1 MKERNEKRPACK
13 KGIVPIV
20 VLLTIGFVV
29 NIACGIFYSAITPF
43 MTANLN
49 PLLTGQKQVTTGQNL
64 TVEQA
69 AEQSRAMAQELV
81 QEGAVLLKD
90 QDNALP
96 LAEGTAVN
104 LFGYGS
110 VDPIYGGSGS
120 GASDTSSNIDLVT
133 GLTNAGFTVNQELVD
148 FYKKSGVSRAAQKG
162 FEGSNF
168 TPAEVPA
175 AQYTDELLQNA
186 KAFSDVAIVTFS
198 RVGGEGGD
206 LPQDMYAAGY
216 SKTDDG
222 RHYLELTQDEE
233 DLLALIKAQGFG
245 KVIVLVNSSNAMELG
260 FLEDDAIDA
269 ALWIGSLGS
278 TGFNAVGEI
287 LSGKVNPS
295 GRLSD
300 TYAYDLT
307 SSPAYW
313 NAGDFT
319 YSNLNHHYVEYA
331 EGIYVGYRFYET
343 RYVDNTTGLCDEAAY
358 AKAVQYPFGYGLSYT
373 TFEQSIADY
382 KTTDSAIE
390 MTVEVK
396 NTGAVAGKD
405 VVQVYYT
412 APYTIGGIEK
422 SHVVLAGFAKTDLL
436 QPGAS
441 EKVTITFAPEN
452 MASYDETGAKAYV
465 LEAGTYQIKLM
476 NNAHDVI
483 DQREYEVPAT
493 ITYSGDNARST
504 DLVAATNE
512 FEDVA
517 QGQIQQY
524 VSRAD
529 WEGTLPT
536 ARTDGKTASAET
548 VAAKENTLV
557 YENNDSDQ
565 PITMADHGLTLED
578 MTGLDY
584 DDPKW
589 NDLLEQLSVDDMTTM
604 IANGG
609 WSTPE
614 ITSVGKPATND
625 LDGPAGI
632 NSLVSSLKGVSF
644 PSEVIVGSSWNTDLA
659 QRFGTAFGA
668 EAAANHV
675 VGLYAPGMNI
685 HRTPFS
691 GRNFEYYSE
700 DGLLSGKMGAA
711 MVQGVDSQGVYTY
724 IKHFALNDQESNR
737 LSISVWAN
745 EQSIREIYLKPFE
758 LSVKEGGTTA
768 VMSSYSRLGNTWAGA
783 SKALLTDVLRNEWGF
798 HGMVVTDSAMG
809 NTNWMDVNLAIRAG
823 GDMMLCL
830 MGVNLDS
837 SSNTAQQAMRRACHN
852 ILYTQAN
859 SIAIAAAVD
868 NTPYWLIL
876 LAIVDSILL
885 IAIVLLILKRIPAG
899 KKLGKGA
906 KAGICVGIAAVVAL
920 VFFRSGSAPAAAA
933 SSESAA
939 ASETAESTAAPAE
952 EEVKDGVFMEL
963 SQTDAGGWLGCH
975 VYLMQDGSYSVT
987 YDYNAENAGVESEK
1001 GTYEIGADGTLTL
1014 TAEDGTVHT
1023 AATAA
1028 NADGTISYTL
1038 EITEGNT
1045 SVVCNPTGTLDPNA
1059 ASAAPAEP
1067 VVEGLFMELSQTD
1080 AGGWLGCH
1088 VYLMQ
1093 DGSYSVT
1100 YDYTADNT
1108 GIEGEKGTYA
1118 IGADGTLTLTA
1129 ADGTEHTA
1137 AAAANADGTISY
1149 TLEITE
1155 PNTSVV
1161 CNPTGTL
1168 DPNAASAAP
1177 AEPAM
1182 EGLLVELSQK
1192 DADGWLGC
1200 HIYLMEDGT
1209 FSVAYDYTADN
1220 IGIEAAK
1227 GTYADNGD
1235 GTLTLTSDSGEEITV
1250 TVTDNGDGTK
1260 TYSAEVTE
1268 ANTSIVCNPTGKH

>member
-1 MKERNEKRPACK
+1 
-13 KGIVPIV
+13 
-20 VLLTIGFVV
+20 
-29 NIACGIFYSAITPF
+29 
-43 MTANLN
+43 
-49 PLLTGQKQVTTGQNL
+49 
-64 TVEQA
+64 
-69 AEQSRAMAQELV
+69 
-81 QEGAVLLKD
+81 
-90 QDNALP
+90 
-96 LAEGTAVN
+96 
-104 LFGYGS
+104 
-110 VDPIYGGSGS
+110 
-120 GASDTSSNIDLVT
+120 
-133 GLTNAGFTVNQELVD
+133 
-148 FYKKSGVSRAAQKG
+148 
-162 FEGSNF
+162 
-168 TPAEVPA
+168 
-175 AQYTDELLQNA
+175 
-186 KAFSDVAIVTFS
+186 
-198 RVGGEGGD
+198 
-206 LPQDMYAAGY
+206 MYAAGY

-222 RHYLELTQDEE
+222 KHYLELTKDEE

-260 FLEDDAIDA
+260 FLEDDSIDA

-307 SSPAYW
+307 TAPAYW

-319 YSNLNHHYVEYA
+319 YSNLKHHYVEYA

-343 RYVDNTTGLCDEAAY
+343 RYVDNTTGVCDEAAY

-422 SHVVLAGFAKTDLL
+422 SHVVLAGFAKTGLL

-441 EKVTITFAPEN
+441 EKVTVTFAPED

-465 LEAGTYQIKLM
+465 LETGTYQIKLM

-493 ITYSGDNARST
+493 ITYSGENARST

-517 QGQIQQY
+517 QGQIKQY

-536 ARTDGKTASAET
+536 TRTDGKTASAET
-548 VAAKENTLV
+548 VAAKENTPV

-565 PITMADHGLTLED
+565 PITIADHGLTLED

-589 NDLLEQLSVDDMTTM
+589 NDLLEQLSVDDMTNM
-604 IANGG
+604 ISNGG

-614 ITSVGKPATND
+614 VASVGKPATND

-809 NTNWMDVNLAIRAG
+809 NTSWMDINLALRAG

-830 MGVNLDS
+830 MGVKLDS

-920 VFFRSGSAPAAAA
+920 VFWAMFFRSSVSVATA

-939 ASETAESTAAPAE
+939 ASETAESTAASE
-952 EEVKDGVFMEL
+952 EA
-963 SQTDAGGWLGCH
+963 TD
-975 VYLMQDGSYSVT
+975 
-987 YDYNAENAGVESEK
+987 
-1001 GTYEIGADGTLTL
+1001 
-1014 TAEDGTVHT
+1014 
-1023 AATAA
+1023 
-1028 NADGTISYTL
+1028 
-1038 EITEGNT
+1038 
-1045 SVVCNPTGTLDPNA
+1045 
-1059 ASAAPAEP
+1059 
-1067 VVEGLFMELSQTD
+1067 GLFMELSQTD

-1093 DGSYSVT
+1093 DGSYTVT
-1100 YDYTADNT
+1100 YDYNAENA
-1108 GIEGEKGTYA
+1108 GVEGEKGTYE

-1129 ADGTEHTA
+1129 EDGTVHTA

-1149 TLEITE
+1149 TLEFTE
-1155 PNTSVV
+1155 ANTSVV

-1168 DPNAASAAP
+1168 DPSAASAA
-1177 AEPAM
+1177 PAM

-1192 DADGWLGC
+1192 DAGGWLGC

-1220 IGIEAAK
+1220 AGIEAAK
-1227 GTYADNGD
+1227 GTYVDNGD
-1235 GTLTLTSDSGEEITV
+1235 GTLTLTADSGEEITV
-1250 TVTDNGDGTK
+1250 SVTDNGDGTK
-1260 TYSAEVTE
+1260 IYAAEVTE
-1268 ANTSIVCNPTGKH
+1268 ANTSIVCNPTGKR

>member
-1 MKERNEKRPACK
+1 MKERNEKRPPRK
-13 KGIVPIV
+13 KGIVPIA
-20 VLLTIGFVV
+20 VLLTIGLVV

-49 PLLTGQKQVTTGQNL
+49 PLLTGQKQVTTGQSL

-90 QDNALP
+90 QNSALP

-175 AQYTDELLQNA
+175 AQYTDTLLQNA

-260 FLEDDAIDA
+260 FLEDDSIDA

-307 SSPAYW
+307 TAPAYW

-319 YSNLNHHYVEYA
+319 YANLKHHYVEYA

-343 RYVDNTTGLCDEAAY
+343 RYVDNTTGMCDEAAY

-373 TFEQSIADY
+373 TFEQSITDY

-422 SHVVLAGFAKTDLL
+422 SHVVLAGFAKTGLL

-441 EKVTITFAPEN
+441 EKVTVTFAPED
-452 MASYDETGAKAYV
+452 MASYDETGARAYV

-493 ITYSGDNARST
+493 ITYNGDNARST

-517 QGQIQQY
+517 QGQIKQY

-536 ARTDGKTASAET
+536 TRTDGKTASAET
-548 VAAKENTLV
+548 VAAKENTPV

-565 PITMADHGLTLED
+565 PITIADHGLTLED

-589 NDLLEQLSVDDMTTM
+589 DDLLEQLSVDDMTNM
-604 IANGG
+604 ISNGG

-614 ITSVGKPATND
+614 VASVGKPATND

-711 MVQGVDSQGVYTY
+711 MVQGVGSQGVYTY

-809 NTNWMDVNLAIRAG
+809 NTSWMDINLALRAG

-830 MGVNLDS
+830 MGVKLDS

-885 IAIVLLILKRIPAG
+885 IAIVLLLLKRIPAG

-920 VFFRSGSAPAAAA
+920 VFWAMFFRSSSVSAAA

-939 ASETAESTAAPAE
+939 ASETAESTAASE
-952 EEVKDGVFMEL
+952 EAKDGVFMEL

-987 YDYNAENAGVESEK
+987 YDYNAENAGVEGEK

-1023 AATAA
+1023 AAAAA

-1038 EITEGNT
+1038 EFTEANT
-1045 SVVCNPTGTLDPNA
+1045 SVVCNPTGTFDPSA
-1059 ASAAPAEP
+1059 ASAAPAMD
-1067 VVEGLFMELSQTD
+1067 GLFMELSQKD

-1088 VYLMQ
+1088 VYLME

-1108 GIEGEKGTYA
+1108 GIEGEKGTYE

-1129 ADGTEHTA
+1129 EDGTVHTA

-1149 TLEITE
+1149 TLEFTE
-1155 PNTSVV
+1155 ANTSVV

-1168 DPNAASAAP
+1168 DPSAASAA
-1177 AEPAM
+1177 PAM

-1192 DADGWLGC
+1192 DAGGWLGC

-1220 IGIEAAK
+1220 AGIEAAK

-1235 GTLTLTSDSGEEITV
+1235 GTLTLSADSGEEITV
-1250 TVTDNGDGTK
+1250 TVTDNGNGTK
-1260 TYSAEVTE
+1260 TYAAEVTE
-1268 ANTSIVCNPTGKH
+1268 PNTSVVCNPTGKR

>member
-1 MKERNEKRPACK
+1 MKERNEKRPPRK
-13 KGIVPIV
+13 KGIVPIA
-20 VLLTIGFVV
+20 VLLTIGLVV

-43 MTANLN
+43 MTANFN
-49 PLLTGQKQVTTGQNL
+49 PLLTGQKQVTTGQSL

-90 QDNALP
+90 QNNALP

-175 AQYTDELLQNA
+175 AQYTDTLLQNA
-186 KAFSDVAIVTFS
+186 KDFSDVAIVTIS

-233 DLLALIKAQGFG
+233 DLLALIKAQGFS

-260 FLEDDAIDA
+260 FLEDDSIDA

-287 LSGKVNPS
+287 LSGRVNPS

-307 SSPAYW
+307 TAPAYW

-319 YSNLNHHYVEYA
+319 YSNLKHHYVEYA

-343 RYVDNTTGLCDEAAY
+343 RYVDNTTGVCDEAAY

-412 APYTIGGIEK
+412 APYTVGGIEK
-422 SHVVLAGFAKTDLL
+422 SHVVLAGFAKTSLL

-441 EKVTITFAPEN
+441 EKVTVTFAPED

-476 NNAHDVI
+476 NNAHEVI

-517 QGQIQQY
+517 QGQIKQY

-548 VAAKENTLV
+548 VAAKENTPV

-565 PITMADHGLTLED
+565 PITIADHGLTLED

-589 NDLLEQLSVDDMTTM
+589 NDLLEQLSVDDMTNM
-604 IANGG
+604 ISNGG

-614 ITSVGKPATND
+614 VASVGKPATND

-809 NTNWMDVNLAIRAG
+809 NTSWMDINLALRAG

-830 MGVNLDS
+830 MGVKLDS

-920 VFFRSGSAPAAAA
+920 VFWAMFFRSSTTTAAT

-939 ASETAESTAAPAE
+939 VSETAESTAASE
-952 EEVKDGVFMEL
+952 EATDGLFMEL

-987 YDYNAENAGVESEK
+987 YDYNAENAGVEGEK

-1023 AATAA
+1023 AAAAA
-1028 NADGTISYTL
+1028 NPDGTISYTL
-1038 EITEGNT
+1038 EFTEANT
-1045 SVVCNPTGTLDPNA
+1045 SVVCNPTGTFDPSA
-1059 ASAAPAEP
+1059 ASAAPAMD
-1067 VVEGLFMELSQTD
+1067 GLFMELSQKD

-1088 VYLMQ
+1088 VYLME

-1108 GIEGEKGTYA
+1108 GIEGEKGTYE

-1129 ADGTEHTA
+1129 ADGTVHTA

-1149 TLEITE
+1149 TLEFTE
-1155 PNTSVV
+1155 ANTSVV

-1168 DPNAASAAP
+1168 DPSAASAA
-1177 AEPAM
+1177 PAM

-1192 DADGWLGC
+1192 DAGGWLGC

-1220 IGIEAAK
+1220 AGIEAAK

-1235 GTLTLTSDSGEEITV
+1235 GTLTLTADSGDEITV

-1260 TYSAEVTE
+1260 TYSAEMTE
-1268 ANTSIVCNPTGKH
+1268 ANTSIVCNPTGKR

>member
-1 MKERNEKRPACK
+1 MKERNEKCPPRK
-13 KGIVPIV
+13 KGIVPIA
-20 VLLTIGFVV
+20 VLLTIGLVV

-43 MTANLN
+43 MTANFN
-49 PLLTGQKQVTTGQNL
+49 PLLTGQKQVTTGQSL

-90 QDNALP
+90 QNNALP

-175 AQYTDELLQNA
+175 AQYTDTLLQNA
-186 KAFSDVAIVTFS
+186 KAFSDVAIVTIS

-307 SSPAYW
+307 TAPAYW

-343 RYVDNTTGLCDEAAY
+343 RYVDNTTGVCDEAAY

-422 SHVVLAGFAKTDLL
+422 SHVVLAGFAKTSLL

-441 EKVTITFAPEN
+441 EKVTVTFAPED
-452 MASYDETGAKAYV
+452 MASYDEIGAKAYV

-476 NNAHDVI
+476 RNAHEVI

-517 QGQIQQY
+517 QGQIKQY

-536 ARTDGKTASAET
+536 TRTDGKTASAET
-548 VAAKENTLV
+548 VAAKENTPV

-565 PITMADHGLTLED
+565 PITIADHGLTLED

-589 NDLLEQLSVDDMTTM
+589 NDLLEQLSVDDMTNM
-604 IANGG
+604 ISNGG

-614 ITSVGKPATND
+614 VASVGKPATND

-711 MVQGVDSQGVYTY
+711 MVQGVGSQGVYTY

-809 NTNWMDVNLAIRAG
+809 NTSWMDINLALRAG

-830 MGVNLDS
+830 MGVKLDS

-885 IAIVLLILKRIPAG
+885 IAIVLLLLKRIPAG

-906 KAGICVGIAAVVAL
+906 KVGICVGIAAVVAL
-920 VFFRSGSAPAAAA
+920 VFWVMFFRSDSAPAAAA

-939 ASETAESTAAPAE
+939 ASETAESTAASE
-952 EEVKDGVFMEL
+952 EATDGLFMEL

-987 YDYNAENAGVESEK
+987 YDYNAENAGVEGEK

-1023 AATAA
+1023 AAAAA

-1038 EITEGNT
+1038 EFTEANT
-1045 SVVCNPTGTLDPNA
+1045 SVVCNPTGTFDPSA
-1059 ASAAPAEP
+1059 ASAAPAM
-1067 VVEGLFMELSQTD
+1067 EGLFMELSQKD

-1088 VYLMQ
+1088 VYLME
-1093 DGSYSVT
+1093 DGSYTVT

-1108 GIEGEKGTYA
+1108 GIEGEKGTYE

-1129 ADGTEHTA
+1129 EDGTVHTA

-1149 TLEITE
+1149 TLEFTE
-1155 PNTSVV
+1155 ANTSVV

-1168 DPNAASAAP
+1168 DPSAASAA
-1177 AEPAM
+1177 PAM

-1192 DADGWLGC
+1192 DAGGWLGC

-1220 IGIEAAK
+1220 AGIEAAK

-1235 GTLTLTSDSGEEITV
+1235 GTLTLTADSGEEITV
-1250 TVTDNGDGTK
+1250 TVTDNGNGTK

-1268 ANTSIVCNPTGKH
+1268 VNTSIVCNPTGKR

>member
-1 MKERNEKRPACK
+1 MKERNKERRTRK
-13 KGIVPIV
+13 KGIVPIA
-20 VLLTIGFVV
+20 VLLTIGLVV
-29 NIACGIFYSAITPF
+29 NIACGMFYSAITPF

-49 PLLTGQKQVTTGQNL
+49 PLLTGQKQVTTGQSL

-90 QDNALP
+90 QNNALP

-133 GLTNAGFTVNQELVD
+133 GLTNAGFSVNQELVD

-175 AQYTDELLQNA
+175 EKYTDTLLQNA
-186 KAFSDVAIVTFS
+186 KAFSDVAIVTIS

-222 RHYLELTQDEE
+222 KHYLELTQDEE
-233 DLLALIKAQGFG
+233 DLLALVKAQGFD
-245 KVIVLVNSSNAMELG
+245 KVIVLINSSNAMELG

-307 SSPAYW
+307 SAPAYW

-319 YSNLNHHYVEYA
+319 YANLKHHYVEYA

-343 RYVDNTTGLCDEAAY
+343 RYVDNTTGVCDEAAY

-422 SHVVLAGFAKTDLL
+422 SHVVLAGFAKTGLL

-441 EKVTITFAPEN
+441 EKVTITFAPED

-517 QGQIQQY
+517 QGQIKQY

-536 ARTDGKTASAET
+536 TRTDGKTASAET
-548 VAAKENTLV
+548 VAAKENTPV

-565 PITMADHGLTLED
+565 PITIADHGLTLED

-589 NDLLEQLSVDDMTTM
+589 NDLLEQLSVDDMTNM
-604 IANGG
+604 ISNGG

-614 ITSVGKPATND
+614 VASVGKPATND

-632 NSLVSSLKGVSF
+632 NSLVSNLKGVSF

-809 NTNWMDVNLAIRAG
+809 NTGWMDVNLAIRAG

-830 MGVNLDS
+830 MGVKLDS

-885 IAIVLLILKRIPAG
+885 IAIVLLILKHIPAG

-906 KAGICVGIAAVVAL
+906 KAGICVGIVAVVAL
-920 VFFRSGSAPAAAA
+920 VFWAMFFRSSSSAPTAAA

-939 ASETAESTAAPAE
+939 ASETAESTAASE
-952 EEVKDGVFMEL
+952 EAKDGVFMEL
-963 SQTDAGGWLGCH
+963 SQKDAGGWLGCH
-975 VYLMQDGSYSVT
+975 VYLMEDGTYSVTYDYNAENTGVEGEKGTYQIGADGTLILTAEDGTVHTATAAANADGTITSTVEITESNTSVVCNPTGTFDPSAASAAPAMEGLLVELSQKDAGGWLGCHGYLMEDGSYTVT
-987 YDYNAENAGVESEK
+987 YDYNAENAGVEGEK
-1001 GTYEIGADGTLTL
+1001 GTYE
-1014 TAEDGTVHT
+1014 
-1023 AATAA
+1023 
-1028 NADGTISYTL
+1028 
-1038 EITEGNT
+1038 
-1045 SVVCNPTGTLDPNA
+1045 
-1059 ASAAPAEP
+1059 
-1067 VVEGLFMELSQTD
+1067 
-1080 AGGWLGCH
+1080 
-1088 VYLMQ
+1088 
-1093 DGSYSVT
+1093 
-1100 YDYTADNT
+1100 
-1108 GIEGEKGTYA
+1108 

-1137 AAAANADGTISY
+1137 TAAANPDGTITY
-1149 TLEITE
+1149 TVELTE
-1155 PNTSVV
+1155 ANTSVV
-1161 CNPTGTL
+1161 CNPTGTF
-1168 DPNAASAAP
+1168 DPSAAS

-1192 DADGWLGC
+1192 DAGGWLGC
-1200 HIYLMEDGT
+1200 HIYLMEDGS
-1209 FSVAYDYTADN
+1209 FSVTYDYTADN
-1220 IGIEAAK
+1220 TGIEAAK

-1235 GTLTLTSDSGEEITV
+1235 GTLTLTADSGDAITV

-1260 TYSAEVTE
+1260 TYAAEVTE

>member
-1 MKERNEKRPACK
+1 MKERNEKRPARK
-13 KGIVPIV
+13 KGLVPIA
-20 VLLTIGFVV
+20 VLLTIGLVI

-43 MTANLN
+43 MTANFN
-49 PLLTGQKQVTTGQNL
+49 PLLTGQKQVTTGQSL

-69 AEQSRAMAQELV
+69 AEQSHVMAQELV

-90 QDNALP
+90 QNNALP
-96 LAEGTAVN
+96 LADGTAVN

-175 AQYTDELLQNA
+175 AQYTDTLLQNA
-186 KAFSDVAIVTFS
+186 KAFSDVAIVTIS

-245 KVIVLVNSSNAMELG
+245 KVIVLINSSNAMELG
-260 FLEDDAIDA
+260 FLEDDSIDA

-307 SSPAYW
+307 TAPAYW

-319 YSNLNHHYVEYA
+319 YSNLKHNYVEYA

-343 RYVDNTTGLCDEAAY
+343 RYVDNTTGVCDEAAY

-396 NTGAVAGKD
+396 NTGTVAGKD

-422 SHVVLAGFAKTDLL
+422 SHVVLAGFAKTGLL
-436 QPGAS
+436 EPGAS
-441 EKVTITFAPEN
+441 EKVTVTFAPED

-476 NNAHDVI
+476 HNAHDVI

-517 QGQIQQY
+517 QGQIKQY
-524 VSRAD
+524 VSRTD

-536 ARTDGKTASAET
+536 TRTDGKTASAET
-548 VAAKENTLV
+548 VAAKENTPV
-557 YENNDSDQ
+557 YENNDGDQ
-565 PITMADHGLTLED
+565 PITIADHGLTLED

-589 NDLLEQLSVDDMTTM
+589 NDLLEQLSVDDMTNM
-604 IANGG
+604 ISNGG

-614 ITSVGKPATND
+614 VASVGKPATND

-711 MVQGVDSQGVYTY
+711 MVQGVGSQGVYTY

-809 NTNWMDVNLAIRAG
+809 NTSWMDINLALRAG

-830 MGVNLDS
+830 MGVKLDS

-899 KKLGKGA
+899 KKLGKVA

-920 VFFRSGSAPAAAA
+920 VFWAMFFRSSSAPAAAA

-939 ASETAESTAAPAE
+939 ASETAESTAASE
-952 EEVKDGVFMEL
+952 EEAKDGLFMEL

-987 YDYNAENAGVESEK
+987 YDYNAENAGVEGEK

-1014 TAEDGTVHT
+1014 TAADGTVHT
-1023 AATAA
+1023 AAAAA

-1038 EITEGNT
+1038 EFTEANT

-1059 ASAAPAEP
+1059 ASAAPAM
-1067 VVEGLFMELSQTD
+1067 EGLLVELSQKD

-1088 VYLMQ
+1088 VYLME
-1093 DGSYSVT
+1093 DGSYTVT

-1108 GIEGEKGTYA
+1108 GIEGEKGTYE

-1129 ADGTEHTA
+1129 ADGTVHTA

-1155 PNTSVV
+1155 SNTSVV

-1177 AEPAM
+1177 AM
-1182 EGLLVELSQK
+1182 DGLLVELSQK
-1192 DADGWLGC
+1192 DAGGWLGC

-1209 FSVAYDYTADN
+1209 FSVTYDYTADN
-1220 IGIEAAK
+1220 AGIEAAK
-1227 GTYADNGD
+1227 GTYVDNGD
-1235 GTLTLTSDSGEEITV
+1235 GTLTLTADSGEEITV

-1260 TYSAEVTE
+1260 TYAAEVTE
-1268 ANTSIVCNPTGKH
+1268 VNTSIVCNPTGKR

>member
-1 MKERNEKRPACK
+1 MKERNEKRPPRK
-13 KGIVPIV
+13 KGIVPIA
-20 VLLTIGFVV
+20 VLLTIGLVV

-49 PLLTGQKQVTTGQNL
+49 PLLTGQKQVTTGQSL

-90 QDNALP
+90 QNNALP

-175 AQYTDELLQNA
+175 AQYTDTLLQNA
-186 KAFSDVAIVTFS
+186 KAFLDVAIVTFS

-233 DLLALIKAQGFG
+233 DLLALIKAQGFS
-245 KVIVLVNSSNAMELG
+245 KVIVLINSSNAMELG
-260 FLEDDAIDA
+260 FLEDDSIDA

-307 SSPAYW
+307 TAPAYW

-319 YSNLNHHYVEYA
+319 YSNLKHHYVEYA

-343 RYVDNTTGLCDEAAY
+343 RYVDNTTGVCDEAAY

-373 TFEQSIADY
+373 NFEQSIADY

-422 SHVVLAGFAKTDLL
+422 SHVVLAGFAKTSLL

-441 EKVTITFAPEN
+441 EKVTITFAPED

-517 QGQIQQY
+517 QGQTKQY

-548 VAAKENTLV
+548 VAAKENTPV

-565 PITMADHGLTLED
+565 PITIADHGLTLED

-589 NDLLEQLSVDDMTTM
+589 NDLLEQLSVDDMTNM
-604 IANGG
+604 ISNGG

-614 ITSVGKPATND
+614 VASVGKPATND

-632 NSLVSSLKGVSF
+632 NSLVSNLKGVSF

-809 NTNWMDVNLAIRAG
+809 NTSWMDINLALRAG

-830 MGVNLDS
+830 MGVKLDS

-920 VFFRSGSAPAAAA
+920 VFWAMFFRSSATTAAT

-939 ASETAESTAAPAE
+939 ASETAESTAASE
-952 EEVKDGVFMEL
+952 EATDGLFMEL

-987 YDYNAENAGVESEK
+987 YDYNAENAGVEGEK

-1023 AATAA
+1023 AAAAA

-1038 EITEGNT
+1038 EFTEANT
-1045 SVVCNPTGTLDPNA
+1045 SVVCNPTGTLDPSA
-1059 ASAAPAEP
+1059 ASAAPAMD
-1067 VVEGLFMELSQTD
+1067 GLFMELSQKD

-1108 GIEGEKGTYA
+1108 GIEGEKGTYE

-1129 ADGTEHTA
+1129 ADGTVHTA

-1149 TLEITE
+1149 TLEFTE
-1155 PNTSVV
+1155 ANTSVV

-1168 DPNAASAAP
+1168 DPSAASAA
-1177 AEPAM
+1177 PAM

-1192 DADGWLGC
+1192 DAGGWLGC

-1209 FSVAYDYTADN
+1209 FTLTYDYTGDN
-1220 IGIEAAK
+1220 TGIESAK

-1235 GTLTLTSDSGEEITV
+1235 GTLTLTADSGDEITV
-1250 TVTDNGDGTK
+1250 TVTDNGNGTK

-1268 ANTSIVCNPTGKH
+1268 ANTSIVCNPTGKR

>member
-1 MKERNEKRPACK
+1 MKERNEKRPPRK
-13 KGIVPIV
+13 KGIVPIA
-20 VLLTIGFVV
+20 VLLTIGLVV

-49 PLLTGQKQVTTGQNL
+49 PLLTGQKQVTTGQSL

-175 AQYTDELLQNA
+175 EKYTDTLLQNA
-186 KAFSDVAIVTFS
+186 KAFSDVAIVTIS

-233 DLLALIKAQGFG
+233 DLLALIKAQGFS
-245 KVIVLVNSSNAMELG
+245 KVIALINSSNAMELG

-307 SSPAYW
+307 TAPAYW

-319 YSNLNHHYVEYA
+319 YANLKHHYVEYA

-343 RYVDNTTGLCDEAAY
+343 RYVDNTTGVCDEAAY

-422 SHVVLAGFAKTDLL
+422 SHVVLAGFAKTSLL

-441 EKVTITFAPEN
+441 EKVTVTFAPED

-476 NNAHDVI
+476 HNAHDVI

-493 ITYSGDNARST
+493 ITYSGNNARST

-517 QGQIQQY
+517 QGQIQKY

-529 WEGTLPT
+529 WEGALPT
-536 ARTDGKTASAET
+536 TRTDGKTASAET
-548 VAAKENTLV
+548 VAAKENTPV

-565 PITMADHGLTLED
+565 PITIADHGLTLED

-589 NDLLEQLSVDDMTTM
+589 NDLLEQLSVEDMTNM
-604 IANGG
+604 ISNGG

-614 ITSVGKPATND
+614 VASVGKPATND

-632 NSLVSSLKGVSF
+632 NSLVSNLKGVSF

-809 NTNWMDVNLAIRAG
+809 NTSWMDINLALRAG

-830 MGVNLDS
+830 MGVKLDS

-885 IAIVLLILKRIPAG
+885 IAIVLLLLKRIPAG

-906 KAGICVGIAAVVAL
+906 KAGICVGIVAVVAL
-920 VFFRSGSAPAAAA
+920 VFWAMFFRSGIAPATAA

-939 ASETAESTAAPAE
+939 ASETAESTAASE
-952 EEVKDGVFMEL
+952 EAKDGVFMEL

-987 YDYNAENAGVESEK
+987 YDYNAENAGVEGEK

-1023 AATAA
+1023 AAAAA

-1038 EITEGNT
+1038 EFTEANT

-1059 ASAAPAEP
+1059 ASAAPAM
-1067 VVEGLFMELSQTD
+1067 EGLLVELSQKD

-1100 YDYTADNT
+1100 YDYNAENA
-1108 GIEGEKGTYA
+1108 GVEGEKGTYE
-1118 IGADGTLTLTA
+1118 IDADGTLTLTA
-1129 ADGTEHTA
+1129 ADGTVHTA

-1149 TLEITE
+1149 TLEFTE
-1155 PNTSVV
+1155 SNTSVV

-1177 AEPAM
+1177 AM

-1192 DADGWLGC
+1192 DAGGWLGC
-1200 HIYLMEDGT
+1200 HVYLMEDGT

-1220 IGIEAAK
+1220 AGIEAAK
-1227 GTYADNGD
+1227 GTYVDNGD
-1235 GTLTLTSDSGEEITV
+1235 GTLTLTADSGDEITV

-1260 TYSAEVTE
+1260 TYAAEVTE
-1268 ANTSIVCNPTGKH
+1268 ANTSIVCNPTGKR

>member
-1 MKERNEKRPACK
+1 MKERNEKRPPRK
-13 KGIVPIV
+13 KGIVPIA
-20 VLLTIGFVV
+20 VLLTIGLVV

-49 PLLTGQKQVTTGQNL
+49 PLLTGQKQVTTGQSL

-90 QDNALP
+90 QNNALP

-175 AQYTDELLQNA
+175 AQYTDTLLQNA

-245 KVIVLVNSSNAMELG
+245 KVIVLINSSNAMELG
-260 FLEDDAIDA
+260 FLEDDSIDA

-307 SSPAYW
+307 TAPAYW

-319 YSNLNHHYVEYA
+319 YSNLKHHYVEYA

-343 RYVDNTTGLCDEAAY
+343 RYVDNTTGVCDEAAY

-422 SHVVLAGFAKTDLL
+422 SHVVLAGFAKTSLL
-436 QPGAS
+436 EPGAS
-441 EKVTITFAPEN
+441 EKVTITFAPED

-476 NNAHDVI
+476 SNAHDVI

-517 QGQIQQY
+517 QGQIKQY

-536 ARTDGKTASAET
+536 TRTDGKTASAET
-548 VAAKENTLV
+548 VAAKENTPV

-565 PITMADHGLTLED
+565 PITIADHGLTLED

-589 NDLLEQLSVDDMTTM
+589 DDLLEQLSVDDMTNM
-604 IANGG
+604 ISNGG

-614 ITSVGKPATND
+614 VASVGKPATND

-809 NTNWMDVNLAIRAG
+809 NTSWMDINLALRAG

-830 MGVNLDS
+830 MGVKLDS

-920 VFFRSGSAPAAAA
+920 VFWAMFFRSSATTAAT

-939 ASETAESTAAPAE
+939 ASETAESTAASE
-952 EEVKDGVFMEL
+952 EAKDGVFMEL

-975 VYLMQDGSYSVT
+975 VYLMQDGSYTVT
-987 YDYNAENAGVESEK
+987 YDYNAENAGVEGEK

-1023 AATAA
+1023 AAAAA

-1038 EITEGNT
+1038 EFTEANT
-1045 SVVCNPTGTLDPNA
+1045 SVVCNPTGTLDPSA
-1059 ASAAPAEP
+1059 ASAAPAMD
-1067 VVEGLFMELSQTD
+1067 GLFMELSQKD

-1108 GIEGEKGTYA
+1108 GIEGEKGTYE

-1129 ADGTEHTA
+1129 EDGTVHTA

-1149 TLEITE
+1149 TLEFTE
-1155 PNTSVV
+1155 ANTSVV

-1168 DPNAASAAP
+1168 DPSAASAAP
-1177 AEPAM
+1177 AM
-1182 EGLLVELSQK
+1182 EGLFMELSQK
-1192 DADGWLGC
+1192 DAGGWLGC

-1209 FSVAYDYTADN
+1209 FSLTYDYTGDN
-1220 IGIEAAK
+1220 TGIEAAK

-1235 GTLTLTSDSGEEITV
+1235 GTLTLTADSGEEITV
-1250 TVTDNGDGTK
+1250 NVTDNGDGTK
-1260 TYSAEVTE
+1260 TYAAEVTE
-1268 ANTSIVCNPTGKH
+1268 PNTSVVCNPTGKR

>member
-1 MKERNEKRPACK
+1 MKERNEKRPPRK
-13 KGIVPIV
+13 KGIVPIA
-20 VLLTIGFVV
+20 VLLTIGLVV

-49 PLLTGQKQVTTGQNL
+49 PLLTGQKQVTTGQSL

-90 QDNALP
+90 QNNALP

-175 AQYTDELLQNA
+175 AQYTDTLLQNA

-233 DLLALIKAQGFG
+233 DLLALIKAQGFS
-245 KVIVLVNSSNAMELG
+245 KVIVLINSSNAMELG
-260 FLEDDAIDA
+260 FLEDDSIDA

-307 SSPAYW
+307 TAPAYW

-319 YSNLNHHYVEYA
+319 YSNLKHHYVEYA

-343 RYVDNTTGLCDEAAY
+343 RYVDNTTGVCDEAAY

-422 SHVVLAGFAKTDLL
+422 SHVVLAGFAKTSLL

-441 EKVTITFAPEN
+441 EKVTVTFAPED

-476 NNAHDVI
+476 SNAHEVI

-517 QGQIQQY
+517 QGQIKQY

-536 ARTDGKTASAET
+536 TRTDGKTASAET
-548 VAAKENTLV
+548 VAAKENTPV

-565 PITMADHGLTLED
+565 PITIADHGLTLED

-589 NDLLEQLSVDDMTTM
+589 NDLLEQLSVDDMTNM
-604 IANGG
+604 ISNGG

-614 ITSVGKPATND
+614 VASVGKPATND

-809 NTNWMDVNLAIRAG
+809 NTSWMDINLALRAG

-830 MGVNLDS
+830 MGVKLDS

-920 VFFRSGSAPAAAA
+920 VFWAMFFRSSSAPAAAA

-939 ASETAESTAAPAE
+939 ASETAESTAASE
-952 EEVKDGVFMEL
+952 ETTDGLFMEL

-987 YDYNAENAGVESEK
+987 YDYNAENAGVEGEK

-1023 AATAA
+1023 AAATA

-1038 EITEGNT
+1038 EFTESNT
-1045 SVVCNPTGTLDPNA
+1045 SVVCNPTGTFDPNA
-1059 ASAAPAEP
+1059 ASAAPAMD
-1067 VVEGLFMELSQTD
+1067 GLFMELSQKD

-1100 YDYTADNT
+1100 YDYNAENA
-1108 GIEGEKGTYA
+1108 GVEGEKGTYE

-1129 ADGTEHTA
+1129 EDGTVHTA
-1137 AAAANADGTISY
+1137 AATANADGTISY
-1149 TLEITE
+1149 TLEFTE
-1155 PNTSVV
+1155 SNTSVV
-1161 CNPTGTL
+1161 CNPTGTF
-1168 DPNAASAAP
+1168 DPSAAF
-1177 AEPAM
+1177 AAPAM

-1192 DADGWLGC
+1192 DAGGWLGC

-1220 IGIEAAK
+1220 AGIEAAK
-1227 GTYADNGD
+1227 GTYVDNGD
-1235 GTLTLTSDSGEEITV
+1235 GTLTLTADSGEEITV

-1260 TYSAEVTE
+1260 TYAAEVTE
-1268 ANTSIVCNPTGKH
+1268 VNTSIVCNPTGKR

>member
-1 MKERNEKRPACK
+1 MKERNEKRPPRK
-13 KGIVPIV
+13 KGIVPIAM
-20 VLLTIGFVV
+20 LLTIGLVV

-43 MTANLN
+43 MTANFN
-49 PLLTGQKQVTTGQNL
+49 PLLTGQKQVTTGQSL

-90 QDNALP
+90 QNNALP

-175 AQYTDELLQNA
+175 AQYTDTLLQNA
-186 KAFSDVAIVTFS
+186 KAFSDVAIVTIS

-260 FLEDDAIDA
+260 FLEDDSIDA

-307 SSPAYW
+307 TAPAYW

-319 YSNLNHHYVEYA
+319 YSNLKHHYVEYA

-343 RYVDNTTGLCDEAAY
+343 RYVDNTTGVCDEAAY

-422 SHVVLAGFAKTDLL
+422 SHVVLAGFAKTSLL

-441 EKVTITFAPEN
+441 EKVTITFAPED

-476 NNAHDVI
+476 RNAHDVI

-517 QGQIQQY
+517 QGQIKQY

-548 VAAKENTLV
+548 VAAKENAPV

-565 PITMADHGLTLED
+565 PITFADHGLTLED

-589 NDLLEQLSVDDMTTM
+589 NDLLEQLSVDDMTNM
-604 IANGG
+604 ISNGG

-614 ITSVGKPATND
+614 VASVGKPATND

-711 MVQGVDSQGVYTY
+711 MVQGVGSQGVYTY

-768 VMSSYSRLGNTWAGA
+768 VMSSYSRIGNTWAGA

-809 NTNWMDVNLAIRAG
+809 NTSWMDINLALRAG

-830 MGVNLDS
+830 MGVKLDS

-885 IAIVLLILKRIPAG
+885 IAIVLLILKRIPVS

-906 KAGICVGIAAVVAL
+906 KAGICVGIVAVVAL
-920 VFFRSGSAPAAAA
+920 VFWAMFFRSGSAPAAAA

-939 ASETAESTAAPAE
+939 SSETAESTAASE
-952 EEVKDGVFMEL
+952 EATDGLFMEL

-987 YDYNAENAGVESEK
+987 YDYNAENAGVEGEK

-1023 AATAA
+1023 AAAAA

-1038 EITEGNT
+1038 EFTESNT

-1059 ASAAPAEP
+1059 ASAAPAM
-1067 VVEGLFMELSQTD
+1067 EGLFMELSQKD

-1100 YDYTADNT
+1100 YDYNAENA
-1108 GIEGEKGTYA
+1108 GVEGEKGTYE

-1129 ADGTEHTA
+1129 EDGTVHTA

-1149 TLEITE
+1149 TLEFTE
-1155 PNTSVV
+1155 SNTSVV

-1168 DPNAASAAP
+1168 DPSAASAA
-1177 AEPAM
+1177 PAM

-1192 DADGWLGC
+1192 DAGGWLGC

-1209 FSVAYDYTADN
+1209 FSVTYDYTADN
-1220 IGIEAAK
+1220 TGIEAAK
-1227 GTYADNGD
+1227 GTYVDNGD
-1235 GTLTLTSDSGEEITV
+1235 GTLTLTADSGEEITV

-1260 TYSAEVTE
+1260 TYAAEVTE
-1268 ANTSIVCNPTGKH
+1268 VNTSIVCNPTGKR

>member
-1 MKERNEKRPACK
+1 MKERNEKRPPRK
-13 KGIVPIV
+13 KGIVPIA
-20 VLLTIGFVV
+20 VLLTIGLVV

-43 MTANLN
+43 MTANFN
-49 PLLTGQKQVTTGQNL
+49 PLLTGQKQVTTGQSL

-90 QDNALP
+90 QNNALP

-175 AQYTDELLQNA
+175 AQYTDTLLQNA
-186 KAFSDVAIVTFS
+186 KAFSDVAIVTIS

-245 KVIVLVNSSNAMELG
+245 KVIVLINSSNAMELG
-260 FLEDDAIDA
+260 FLEDDSIDA

-307 SSPAYW
+307 TAPAYW

-319 YSNLNHHYVEYA
+319 YSNLKHHYVEYA

-343 RYVDNTTGLCDEAAY
+343 RYVDNTTGVCDEAAY

-412 APYTIGGIEK
+412 APYTVGGIEK
-422 SHVVLAGFAKTDLL
+422 SHVVLAGFAKTSLL

-441 EKVTITFAPEN
+441 EKVTVTFAPED

-476 NNAHDVI
+476 NNAHEVI

-493 ITYSGDNARST
+493 ITYSGENARST

-517 QGQIQQY
+517 QGQIKQY

-536 ARTDGKTASAET
+536 TRTDGKTASAET
-548 VAAKENTLV
+548 VAAKENTPV

-565 PITMADHGLTLED
+565 PITIADHGLTLED

-589 NDLLEQLSVDDMTTM
+589 NDLLEQLSVDDMTNM
-604 IANGG
+604 ISNGG

-614 ITSVGKPATND
+614 VASVGKPATND

-711 MVQGVDSQGVYTY
+711 MVQGVGRQGVYTY

-809 NTNWMDVNLAIRAG
+809 NTSWMDINLALRAG

-830 MGVNLDS
+830 MGVKLDS

-885 IAIVLLILKRIPAG
+885 IAIVLLLLKRIPAG

-920 VFFRSGSAPAAAA
+920 VFWAMFFRSDSVSAAA

-939 ASETAESTAAPAE
+939 SSETAESTAASE
-952 EEVKDGVFMEL
+952 EATDGLFMEL

-987 YDYNAENAGVESEK
+987 YDYNAENAGVEGEK

-1023 AATAA
+1023 AAAAANADGTISYTLEFTEANTSVVCNPTGTFDPSAASAAPAMDGLFMELSQKDAGGWLGCHVYLMEDGSYTVTYDYTADNTGIEGEKGTYEIGADGTLTLTAEDGTVHTAAAAA

-1038 EITEGNT
+1038 EITESNT

-1059 ASAAPAEP
+1059 ASAAPA
-1067 VVEGLFMELSQTD
+1067 
-1080 AGGWLGCH
+1080 
-1088 VYLMQ
+1088 
-1093 DGSYSVT
+1093 
-1100 YDYTADNT
+1100 
-1108 GIEGEKGTYA
+1108 
-1118 IGADGTLTLTA
+1118 
-1129 ADGTEHTA
+1129 
-1137 AAAANADGTISY
+1137 
-1149 TLEITE
+1149 
-1155 PNTSVV
+1155 
-1161 CNPTGTL
+1161 
-1168 DPNAASAAP
+1168 
-1177 AEPAM
+1177 M

-1192 DADGWLGC
+1192 DAGGWLGC

-1220 IGIEAAK
+1220 AGIEAAK

-1235 GTLTLTSDSGEEITV
+1235 GTLTLTADSGEEITV

-1260 TYSAEVTE
+1260 TYAAEVTE
-1268 ANTSIVCNPTGKH
+1268 VNTSIVCNPTGKR

>member
-1 MKERNEKRPACK
+1 
-13 KGIVPIV
+13 
-20 VLLTIGFVV
+20 
-29 NIACGIFYSAITPF
+29 
-43 MTANLN
+43 
-49 PLLTGQKQVTTGQNL
+49 
-64 TVEQA
+64 
-69 AEQSRAMAQELV
+69 
-81 QEGAVLLKD
+81 
-90 QDNALP
+90 
-96 LAEGTAVN
+96 
-104 LFGYGS
+104 
-110 VDPIYGGSGS
+110 
-120 GASDTSSNIDLVT
+120 
-133 GLTNAGFTVNQELVD
+133 
-148 FYKKSGVSRAAQKG
+148 
-162 FEGSNF
+162 
-168 TPAEVPA
+168 
-175 AQYTDELLQNA
+175 
-186 KAFSDVAIVTFS
+186 
-198 RVGGEGGD
+198 
-206 LPQDMYAAGY
+206 
-216 SKTDDG
+216 
-222 RHYLELTQDEE
+222 
-233 DLLALIKAQGFG
+233 
-245 KVIVLVNSSNAMELG
+245 
-260 FLEDDAIDA
+260 
-269 ALWIGSLGS
+269 
-278 TGFNAVGEI
+278 
-287 LSGKVNPS
+287 
-295 GRLSD
+295 
-300 TYAYDLT
+300 
-307 SSPAYW
+307 
-313 NAGDFT
+313 
-319 YSNLNHHYVEYA
+319 
-331 EGIYVGYRFYET
+331 
-343 RYVDNTTGLCDEAAY
+343 
-358 AKAVQYPFGYGLSYT
+358 
-373 TFEQSIADY
+373 
-382 KTTDSAIE
+382 
-390 MTVEVK
+390 
-396 NTGAVAGKD
+396 
-405 VVQVYYT
+405 
-412 APYTIGGIEK
+412 
-422 SHVVLAGFAKTDLL
+422 
-436 QPGAS
+436 
-441 EKVTITFAPEN
+441 
-452 MASYDETGAKAYV
+452 
-465 LEAGTYQIKLM
+465 
-476 NNAHDVI
+476 
-483 DQREYEVPAT
+483 
-493 ITYSGDNARST
+493 
-504 DLVAATNE
+504 
-512 FEDVA
+512 
-517 QGQIQQY
+517 
-524 VSRAD
+524 
-529 WEGTLPT
+529 
-536 ARTDGKTASAET
+536 
-548 VAAKENTLV
+548 
-557 YENNDSDQ
+557 
-565 PITMADHGLTLED
+565 
-578 MTGLDY
+578 
-584 DDPKW
+584 
-589 NDLLEQLSVDDMTTM
+589 
-604 IANGG
+604 
-609 WSTPE
+609 
-614 ITSVGKPATND
+614 
-625 LDGPAGI
+625 
-632 NSLVSSLKGVSF
+632 
-644 PSEVIVGSSWNTDLA
+644 
-659 QRFGTAFGA
+659 
-668 EAAANHV
+668 
-675 VGLYAPGMNI
+675 
-685 HRTPFS
+685 
-691 GRNFEYYSE
+691 
-700 DGLLSGKMGAA
+700 
-711 MVQGVDSQGVYTY
+711 
-724 IKHFALNDQESNR
+724 
-737 LSISVWAN
+737 
-745 EQSIREIYLKPFE
+745 
-758 LSVKEGGTTA
+758 
-768 VMSSYSRLGNTWAGA
+768 MSSYSRLGNTWAGA

-920 VFFRSGSAPAAAA
+920 VFWALFFRSGSAPAAAA

>member
-1 MKERNEKRPACK
+1 MKERNEKRPPRK
-13 KGIVPIV
+13 KGIVPIA
-20 VLLTIGFVV
+20 VLLTIGLVV

-43 MTANLN
+43 MTANFN
-49 PLLTGQKQVTTGQNL
+49 PLLTGQKQVTTGQSL

-90 QDNALP
+90 QNNALP

-175 AQYTDELLQNA
+175 AQYTDTLLQNA
-186 KAFSDVAIVTFS
+186 KAFSDVAIVTIS

-233 DLLALIKAQGFG
+233 DLLALIKAQGFS
-245 KVIVLVNSSNAMELG
+245 KVIVLINSSNAMELG
-260 FLEDDAIDA
+260 FLEDDSIDA

-307 SSPAYW
+307 TAPAYW

-319 YSNLNHHYVEYA
+319 YSNLKHHYVEYA

-343 RYVDNTTGLCDEAAY
+343 RYVDNSAGVCDEAAY

-422 SHVVLAGFAKTDLL
+422 SHVVLAGFAKTSLL
-436 QPGAS
+436 EPGAS
-441 EKVTITFAPEN
+441 EKVTITFAPED

-476 NNAHDVI
+476 NNAHEVI
-483 DQREYEVPAT
+483 DHREYEVPAT
-493 ITYSGDNARST
+493 ITYSGENARST

-517 QGQIQQY
+517 QGQIKQY

-536 ARTDGKTASAET
+536 TRTDGKTASAET
-548 VAAKENTLV
+548 VAAKENTPV

-565 PITMADHGLTLED
+565 PITIADHGLTLED

-589 NDLLEQLSVDDMTTM
+589 NDLLEQLSVDDMTNM
-604 IANGG
+604 ISNGG

-614 ITSVGKPATND
+614 VASVGKPATND

-632 NSLVSSLKGVSF
+632 NSLVSNLKGVSF

-711 MVQGVDSQGVYTY
+711 MVQGVGSQGVYTY

-809 NTNWMDVNLAIRAG
+809 NTSWMDVNLAIRAG

-830 MGVNLDS
+830 MGVKLDS

-885 IAIVLLILKRIPAG
+885 IAIVLLILKRVPAG

-920 VFFRSGSAPAAAA
+920 VFWAMFFRSSAPAAAA

-939 ASETAESTAAPAE
+939 ASETAESTAASE
-952 EEVKDGVFMEL
+952 EAKD
-963 SQTDAGGWLGCH
+963 
-975 VYLMQDGSYSVT
+975 
-987 YDYNAENAGVESEK
+987 
-1001 GTYEIGADGTLTL
+1001 
-1014 TAEDGTVHT
+1014 
-1023 AATAA
+1023 
-1028 NADGTISYTL
+1028 
-1038 EITEGNT
+1038 
-1045 SVVCNPTGTLDPNA
+1045 
-1059 ASAAPAEP
+1059 
-1067 VVEGLFMELSQTD
+1067 GLFMELSQTD

-1093 DGSYSVT
+1093 DGSYTVTYDYNAENAGVEGEKGTYEIGADGTLTLTAEDGTVHTAAAAANADGTISYTLEFTEANTSVVCNPTGTLDPSAASAAPAMEGLFMELSQKDAGGWLGCHVYLMQDGSYTVT

-1108 GIEGEKGTYA
+1108 GIEGEKGTYE

-1129 ADGTEHTA
+1129 EDGTVHTA

-1149 TLEITE
+1149 TLEFTE
-1155 PNTSVV
+1155 ANTSVV

-1177 AEPAM
+1177 AM

-1192 DADGWLGC
+1192 DAGGWLGC

-1220 IGIEAAK
+1220 AGIEAAK

-1235 GTLTLTSDSGEEITV
+1235 GTLTLTADSGDEITV
-1250 TVTDNGDGTK
+1250 TVTDNGNGTK
-1260 TYSAEVTE
+1260 TYAAEVTE
-1268 ANTSIVCNPTGKH
+1268 PNTSVVCNPTGKH

>member
-1 MKERNEKRPACK
+1 MKERNEKRPPRK
-13 KGIVPIV
+13 KGIVPIA
-20 VLLTIGFVV
+20 VLLTIGLVV

-43 MTANLN
+43 MTANFN
-49 PLLTGQKQVTTGQNL
+49 PLLTGQKQVTTGQSL

-175 AQYTDELLQNA
+175 AQYTDTLLQNA
-186 KAFSDVAIVTFS
+186 KAFSDVAIVTIS

-233 DLLALIKAQGFG
+233 DLLALIKAQGFS
-245 KVIVLVNSSNAMELG
+245 KVIVLINSSNAMELG
-260 FLEDDAIDA
+260 FLEDDSIDA

-307 SSPAYW
+307 TAPAYW

-319 YSNLNHHYVEYA
+319 YANLKHHYVEYA

-343 RYVDNTTGLCDEAAY
+343 RYVDNTTGVCDEAAY

-422 SHVVLAGFAKTDLL
+422 SHVVLAGFAKTSLL

-441 EKVTITFAPEN
+441 EKVTITFAPED

-493 ITYSGDNARST
+493 ITYSGENARST

-517 QGQIQQY
+517 QGQIKQY

-536 ARTDGKTASAET
+536 TRTDGKTASAET
-548 VAAKENTLV
+548 VAAKENTPV

-565 PITMADHGLTLED
+565 PITIADHGLTLED

-589 NDLLEQLSVDDMTTM
+589 NDLLEQLSVDDMTNM
-604 IANGG
+604 ISNGG

-614 ITSVGKPATND
+614 VASVGKPATND

-632 NSLVSSLKGVSF
+632 NSLVSNLKGVSF

-809 NTNWMDVNLAIRAG
+809 NTSWMDVNFAIRAG

-830 MGVNLDS
+830 MGVKLDS

-885 IAIVLLILKRIPAG
+885 IAIVLLLLKRIPAG

-906 KAGICVGIAAVVAL
+906 KAGICVGIAVVVAL
-920 VFFRSGSAPAAAA
+920 VFWAMFFRSSSVSVATA

-939 ASETAESTAAPAE
+939 ASETAESTAASE
-952 EEVKDGVFMEL
+952 EA
-963 SQTDAGGWLGCH
+963 TD
-975 VYLMQDGSYSVT
+975 
-987 YDYNAENAGVESEK
+987 
-1001 GTYEIGADGTLTL
+1001 
-1014 TAEDGTVHT
+1014 
-1023 AATAA
+1023 
-1028 NADGTISYTL
+1028 
-1038 EITEGNT
+1038 
-1045 SVVCNPTGTLDPNA
+1045 
-1059 ASAAPAEP
+1059 
-1067 VVEGLFMELSQTD
+1067 GLFMELSQTD

-1093 DGSYSVT
+1093 DGSYTITYDYNAENAGVEGEKGTYEIGADGTLTLTAEDGTVHTAAAAANADGTISYTLEFTEANTSVVCNPTGTLDPSAASAAPAMEGLFMELSQKDAGGWLGCHVYLMEDGSYTVT

-1108 GIEGEKGTYA
+1108 GIEGEKGTYE

-1129 ADGTEHTA
+1129 EDGTVHTA
-1137 AAAANADGTISY
+1137 AAVANADGTISY
-1149 TLEITE
+1149 TLEFTE
-1155 PNTSVV
+1155 ANTSVV

-1168 DPNAASAAP
+1168 EPNAASTA
-1177 AEPAM
+1177 PAM

-1192 DADGWLGC
+1192 DAGGWLGC

-1220 IGIEAAK
+1220 AGIEAAK
-1227 GTYADNGD
+1227 GTYVDNGD
-1235 GTLTLTSDSGEEITV
+1235 GTLTLTADSGEEITV

-1260 TYSAEVTE
+1260 TYAAEVTE
-1268 ANTSIVCNPTGKH
+1268 ANTSIVCNPTGKR

>member
-1 MKERNEKRPACK
+1 MKERNEKRPGRK
-13 KGIVPIV
+13 KGIVPIA
-20 VLLTIGFVV
+20 VLLTIGLVV
-29 NIACGIFYSAITPF
+29 NIACGIFCSAITPF

-49 PLLTGQKQVTTGQNL
+49 PLLTGRKQVTTGQSL

-69 AEQSRAMAQELV
+69 ADQSRAMAQELV

-90 QDNALP
+90 QNNALP

-175 AQYTDELLQNA
+175 EKYTDTLLQNA
-186 KAFSDVAIVTFS
+186 KAFSDVAIVTIS

-222 RHYLELTQDEE
+222 KHYLELTQDEE
-233 DLLALIKAQGFG
+233 DLLALVKAQGFS

-260 FLEDDAIDA
+260 FLEDDSIDA

-307 SSPAYW
+307 TAPAYW

-319 YSNLNHHYVEYA
+319 YSNLKHHYVEYA

-343 RYVDNTTGLCDEAAY
+343 RYVDNNTGLCDEAAY

-382 KTTDSAIE
+382 KTSDSAIE

-412 APYTIGGIEK
+412 TPYTVGGIEK
-422 SHVVLAGFAKTDLL
+422 SHVVLAGFAKTGLL
-436 QPGAS
+436 EPGAS
-441 EKVTITFAPEN
+441 EKVTITFAPED

-493 ITYSGDNARST
+493 ITYSGENARST

-517 QGQIQQY
+517 QGQIKQY

-536 ARTDGKTASAET
+536 ARTGGKTASAET
-548 VAAKENTLV
+548 VAAKENAPV

-565 PITMADHGLTLED
+565 PITIADHGLTLED

-589 NDLLEQLSVDDMTTM
+589 NDLLEQLSVDDMTNM
-604 IANGG
+604 ISNGG

-614 ITSVGKPATND
+614 VASVGKPATND

-632 NSLVSSLKGVSF
+632 NSLVSNLKGVSF
-644 PSEVIVGSSWNTDLA
+644 PSEAIVGSSWNTDLA

-711 MVQGVDSQGVYTY
+711 MVQGVGSQGVYTY

-830 MGVNLDS
+830 MGVKLDS

-906 KAGICVGIAAVVAL
+906 KAGICVGIVAVVAL
-920 VFFRSGSAPAAAA
+920 VFWAMFFRSDSAPAAA

-939 ASETAESTAAPAE
+939 SSETAESTAASE
-952 EEVKDGVFMEL
+952 EAKD
-963 SQTDAGGWLGCH
+963 
-975 VYLMQDGSYSVT
+975 
-987 YDYNAENAGVESEK
+987 
-1001 GTYEIGADGTLTL
+1001 
-1014 TAEDGTVHT
+1014 
-1023 AATAA
+1023 
-1028 NADGTISYTL
+1028 
-1038 EITEGNT
+1038 
-1045 SVVCNPTGTLDPNA
+1045 
-1059 ASAAPAEP
+1059 
-1067 VVEGLFMELSQTD
+1067 GLFMELSQTD

-1093 DGSYSVT
+1093 DGTYSVTYDYNAENTGVEGEKGTYQIGADGTLTLTAEDGTEHTAAAAANPDGTISYTLEITESNTSVVCNPTGTLDPSAASAAPAMEGLLVELSQKDAGGWLGCHVYLMEDGSYTVT

-1108 GIEGEKGTYA
+1108 GIEGEKGTYQ
-1118 IGADGTLTLTA
+1118 IGADSTLTLTA

-1155 PNTSVV
+1155 SNTSVV

-1168 DPNAASAAP
+1168 DPSAASAA
-1177 AEPAM
+1177 PAM

-1192 DADGWLGC
+1192 DAGGWLGC
-1200 HIYLMEDGT
+1200 HVYLMEDGT

-1220 IGIEAAK
+1220 TGIEVAK
-1227 GTYADNGD
+1227 GTYVDNGD
-1235 GTLTLTSDSGEEITV
+1235 GTLTLTADSGDEITV

-1260 TYSAEVTE
+1260 TYAAEVAE
-1268 ANTSIVCNPTGKH
+1268 ANTSIVCNPTGKR

>member
-1 MKERNEKRPACK
+1 MKERNEKRPPRK
-13 KGIVPIV
+13 KGIVPIA
-20 VLLTIGFVV
+20 VLLTIGLVV

-43 MTANLN
+43 MTANFN
-49 PLLTGQKQVTTGQNL
+49 PLLTGQKQVTTGQSL

-90 QDNALP
+90 QNNALP

-175 AQYTDELLQNA
+175 AQYTDTLLQNA
-186 KAFSDVAIVTFS
+186 KAFSDVAIVTIS

-245 KVIVLVNSSNAMELG
+245 KVIVLINSSNAMELG
-260 FLEDDAIDA
+260 FLEDDSIDA

-307 SSPAYW
+307 TAPAYW

-319 YSNLNHHYVEYA
+319 YSNLKHHYVEYA

-343 RYVDNTTGLCDEAAY
+343 RYVDNTTGVCDEAAY

-412 APYTIGGIEK
+412 APYTVGGIEK
-422 SHVVLAGFAKTDLL
+422 SHVVLAGFAKTSLL

-441 EKVTITFAPEN
+441 EKVTVTFAPED

-476 NNAHDVI
+476 NNAHEVI

-493 ITYSGDNARST
+493 ITYSGENARST

-517 QGQIQQY
+517 QGQIKQY

-536 ARTDGKTASAET
+536 TRTDGKTASAET
-548 VAAKENTLV
+548 VAAKENTPV

-565 PITMADHGLTLED
+565 PITIADHGLTLED

-589 NDLLEQLSVDDMTTM
+589 DDLLEQLSVDDMTNM
-604 IANGG
+604 ISNGG

-614 ITSVGKPATND
+614 VASVGKPATND

-711 MVQGVDSQGVYTY
+711 MVQGVGSQGVYTY

-809 NTNWMDVNLAIRAG
+809 NTSWMDINLALRAG

-830 MGVNLDS
+830 MGVKLDS

-885 IAIVLLILKRIPAG
+885 IAIVLLLLKRIPAG

-920 VFFRSGSAPAAAA
+920 VFWAMFFRSDSVSAAA

-939 ASETAESTAAPAE
+939 SSETAESTAASE
-952 EEVKDGVFMEL
+952 EATDGLFMEL

-987 YDYNAENAGVESEK
+987 YDYNAENAGVEGEK

-1023 AATAA
+1023 AAAAANADGTISYTLEFTEANTSVVCNPTGTFDPSAASAAPAMDGLFMELSQKDAGGWLGCHVYLMEDGSYTVTYDYTADNTGIEGEKGTYEIGADGTLTLTAEDGTVHTAAAAA

-1038 EITEGNT
+1038 EITESNT

-1059 ASAAPAEP
+1059 ASAAPA
-1067 VVEGLFMELSQTD
+1067 
-1080 AGGWLGCH
+1080 
-1088 VYLMQ
+1088 
-1093 DGSYSVT
+1093 
-1100 YDYTADNT
+1100 
-1108 GIEGEKGTYA
+1108 
-1118 IGADGTLTLTA
+1118 
-1129 ADGTEHTA
+1129 
-1137 AAAANADGTISY
+1137 
-1149 TLEITE
+1149 
-1155 PNTSVV
+1155 
-1161 CNPTGTL
+1161 
-1168 DPNAASAAP
+1168 
-1177 AEPAM
+1177 M

-1192 DADGWLGC
+1192 DAGGWLGC

-1220 IGIEAAK
+1220 AGIEAAK

-1235 GTLTLTSDSGEEITV
+1235 GTLTLTADSGEEITV

-1260 TYSAEVTE
+1260 TYAAEVTE
-1268 ANTSIVCNPTGKH
+1268 VNTSIVCNPTGKR

>member
-1 MKERNEKRPACK
+1 MKERNEKRPPRK
-13 KGIVPIV
+13 KGIVPIA
-20 VLLTIGFVV
+20 VLLTIGLVV

-43 MTANLN
+43 MTANFN
-49 PLLTGQKQVTTGQNL
+49 PLLTGQKQVTTGQSL

-90 QDNALP
+90 QNNALP

-175 AQYTDELLQNA
+175 AQYTDTLLQNA
-186 KAFSDVAIVTFS
+186 KAFSDVAIVTIS

-245 KVIVLVNSSNAMELG
+245 KVIVLINSSNAMELG
-260 FLEDDAIDA
+260 FLEDDSIDA

-307 SSPAYW
+307 TAPAYW

-343 RYVDNTTGLCDEAAY
+343 RYVDNTTGVCDEAAY

-422 SHVVLAGFAKTDLL
+422 SHVVLAGFAKTSLL

-441 EKVTITFAPEN
+441 EKVTVTFAPED

-476 NNAHDVI
+476 NNAHEVI

-493 ITYSGDNARST
+493 ITYSGENARST
-504 DLVAATNE
+504 DLVVATNE

-517 QGQIQQY
+517 QGQIKQY

-536 ARTDGKTASAET
+536 TRTDGKTASAET
-548 VAAKENTLV
+548 VAAKENTPV

-565 PITMADHGLTLED
+565 PITIADHGLTLED

-589 NDLLEQLSVDDMTTM
+589 NDLLEQLSVDDMTNM
-604 IANGG
+604 ISNGG

-614 ITSVGKPATND
+614 VASVGKPATND

-809 NTNWMDVNLAIRAG
+809 NTSWMDINLALRAG

-830 MGVNLDS
+830 MGVKLDS

-906 KAGICVGIAAVVAL
+906 KAGICVGIVAVVAL
-920 VFFRSGSAPAAAA
+920 VFWAMFFRSSSVSVATA

-939 ASETAESTAAPAE
+939 ASETAESTAASE
-952 EEVKDGVFMEL
+952 EA
-963 SQTDAGGWLGCH
+963 TD
-975 VYLMQDGSYSVT
+975 
-987 YDYNAENAGVESEK
+987 
-1001 GTYEIGADGTLTL
+1001 
-1014 TAEDGTVHT
+1014 
-1023 AATAA
+1023 
-1028 NADGTISYTL
+1028 
-1038 EITEGNT
+1038 
-1045 SVVCNPTGTLDPNA
+1045 
-1059 ASAAPAEP
+1059 
-1067 VVEGLFMELSQTD
+1067 GLFMELSQTD

-1093 DGSYSVT
+1093 DGSYTVTYDYNAENAGVEGEKGTYEIGADGTLTLTAEDGTVHTAAAAANPDGTISYTLEFTEANTSVVCNPTGTLDPSAVSAAPAMDGLFMELSQKDAGGWLGCHVNLMQDGSYTVT

-1108 GIEGEKGTYA
+1108 GIEGEKGTYE

-1129 ADGTEHTA
+1129 ADGTVHTA

-1155 PNTSVV
+1155 SNTSVV

-1168 DPNAASAAP
+1168 DPSAASAA
-1177 AEPAM
+1177 PAM
-1182 EGLLVELSQK
+1182 EGLLVELFQK
-1192 DADGWLGC
+1192 DAGGWLGC
-1200 HIYLMEDGT
+1200 HIYLMEDGS

-1220 IGIEAAK
+1220 AGIEAAK
-1227 GTYADNGD
+1227 GTYVDNGD
-1235 GTLTLTSDSGEEITV
+1235 GTLTLTADSGEEITV
-1250 TVTDNGDGTK
+1250 TVTDNGDDTK
-1260 TYSAEVTE
+1260 TYATEVTE
-1268 ANTSIVCNPTGKH
+1268 VNTSIVCNPTGKR

>member
-1 MKERNEKRPACK
+1 MKERNEKRPPRK
-13 KGIVPIV
+13 KGIVPIA
-20 VLLTIGFVV
+20 VLLTIGLVV

-43 MTANLN
+43 MTANFN
-49 PLLTGQKQVTTGQNL
+49 PLLTGQKQVTTGQSL

-90 QDNALP
+90 QNNALP

-175 AQYTDELLQNA
+175 AQYTDTLLQNA
-186 KAFSDVAIVTFS
+186 KAFSDVAIVTIS

-233 DLLALIKAQGFG
+233 DLLALIKAQGFS

-260 FLEDDAIDA
+260 FLEDESIDA

-307 SSPAYW
+307 TAPAYW

-319 YSNLNHHYVEYA
+319 YSNLKHHYVEYA

-343 RYVDNTTGLCDEAAY
+343 RYVDNTTGVCDEAAY

-412 APYTIGGIEK
+412 APYTVGGIEK
-422 SHVVLAGFAKTDLL
+422 SHVVLAGFAKTSLL

-441 EKVTITFAPEN
+441 EKVTVTFAPED

-517 QGQIQQY
+517 QGQIKQY

-536 ARTDGKTASAET
+536 TRTDGKTASAET
-548 VAAKENTLV
+548 VAAKENTPV

-565 PITMADHGLTLED
+565 PITIADHGLTLED

-589 NDLLEQLSVDDMTTM
+589 NDLLEQLSVDDMTNM
-604 IANGG
+604 ISNGG

-614 ITSVGKPATND
+614 VASVGKPATND

-809 NTNWMDVNLAIRAG
+809 NTSWMDINLALRAG

-830 MGVNLDS
+830 MGVKLDS

-906 KAGICVGIAAVVAL
+906 KAGICVGIVAVVAL
-920 VFFRSGSAPAAAA
+920 VFWAMFFRSGSAPAAAA

-939 ASETAESTAAPAE
+939 ASETAESTAASE
-952 EEVKDGVFMEL
+952 EAKDGLFMEL

-987 YDYNAENAGVESEK
+987 YDYNAENAGVEGEK

-1023 AATAA
+1023 AAAAA

-1038 EITEGNT
+1038 EFTESNT
-1045 SVVCNPTGTLDPNA
+1045 SVVCNPTGTLDPSA
-1059 ASAAPAEP
+1059 ASAAPAMD
-1067 VVEGLFMELSQTD
+1067 GLFMELSQTD

-1100 YDYTADNT
+1100 YDYNAENA
-1108 GIEGEKGTYA
+1108 GVEGEKGTYE

-1129 ADGTEHTA
+1129 EDGTVHTA

-1149 TLEITE
+1149 TLEFTE
-1155 PNTSVV
+1155 SNTSVV
-1161 CNPTGTL
+1161 CNPTGTF
-1168 DPNAASAAP
+1168 DPSAASAA
-1177 AEPAM
+1177 PAM

-1192 DADGWLGC
+1192 DAGGWLGC

-1220 IGIEAAK
+1220 AGIEAAK
-1227 GTYADNGD
+1227 GTYVDNGD
-1235 GTLTLTSDSGEEITV
+1235 GTLTLTADSGEEITV

-1260 TYSAEVTE
+1260 TYAAEVTE
-1268 ANTSIVCNPTGKH
+1268 VNTSIVCNPTGKR

>member
-1 MKERNEKRPACK
+1 MKERNEKRPGRK
-13 KGIVPIV
+13 KGIVPIA
-20 VLLTIGFVV
+20 VLLTIGLAV

-69 AEQSRAMAQELV
+69 ADQSRAMAQELV

-90 QDNALP
+90 QNNALP

-148 FYKKSGVSRAAQKG
+148 FYKKSGVSRAVQKG

-175 AQYTDELLQNA
+175 AQYTDTLLQNA
-186 KAFSDVAIVTFS
+186 KAFSDVAIVTIS

-233 DLLALIKAQGFG
+233 DLLALIKAQGFS

-260 FLEDDAIDA
+260 FLEDDSIDA

-307 SSPAYW
+307 TAPAYW

-319 YSNLNHHYVEYA
+319 YANLKHHYVEYA

-422 SHVVLAGFAKTDLL
+422 SHVVLAGFAKTSLL

-441 EKVTITFAPEN
+441 EKVTVTFAPED

-476 NNAHDVI
+476 NNAHEVI

-517 QGQIQQY
+517 QGQIKQY

-536 ARTDGKTASAET
+536 TRTDGKTASAET
-548 VAAKENTLV
+548 VAAKENTPV

-565 PITMADHGLTLED
+565 PITIADHGLTLED

-589 NDLLEQLSVDDMTTM
+589 NDLLEQLSVDDMTNM
-604 IANGG
+604 ISNGG

-614 ITSVGKPATND
+614 VASVGKPATND

-632 NSLVSSLKGVSF
+632 NSLVSNLKGVSF
-644 PSEVIVGSSWNTDLA
+644 PSEVIVGSSWNADLA

-809 NTNWMDVNLAIRAG
+809 NTSWMDVNLAIRAG

-830 MGVNLDS
+830 MGVKLDS

-899 KKLGKGA
+899 KKLGKGP
-906 KAGICVGIAAVVAL
+906 KAGICVGIVAVVAL
-920 VFFRSGSAPAAAA
+920 VFWAMFFRSSVTTAAT

-939 ASETAESTAAPAE
+939 SSETAESTAASAE
-952 EEVKDGVFMEL
+952 AKD
-963 SQTDAGGWLGCH
+963 
-975 VYLMQDGSYSVT
+975 
-987 YDYNAENAGVESEK
+987 
-1001 GTYEIGADGTLTL
+1001 
-1014 TAEDGTVHT
+1014 
-1023 AATAA
+1023 
-1028 NADGTISYTL
+1028 
-1038 EITEGNT
+1038 
-1045 SVVCNPTGTLDPNA
+1045 
-1059 ASAAPAEP
+1059 
-1067 VVEGLFMELSQTD
+1067 GLFMELSQTD

-1093 DGSYSVT
+1093 DGSYTVTYDYNAENADVEGEKGTYQIGADGTLTLTAADGTEHTAAAAANAGGTISYTLEFTEANTSVVCNPTGTLDPSAASAAPAMEGLFMELSQKDAGGWLGCHVYLMQDGSYTVT

-1108 GIEGEKGTYA
+1108 GIEGEKGTYQ

-1155 PNTSVV
+1155 SNTSVV

-1177 AEPAM
+1177 AM
-1182 EGLLVELSQK
+1182 EGLLVELSQT
-1192 DADGWLGC
+1192 DAGGWLGC
-1200 HIYLMEDGT
+1200 HVYLMEDGT

-1220 IGIEAAK
+1220 TGIEAAK
-1227 GTYADNGD
+1227 GTYVDNGD
-1235 GTLTLTSDSGEEITV
+1235 GTLTLTADSGDEITV

-1260 TYSAEVTE
+1260 TYAAEVTE

>member
-1 MKERNEKRPACK
+1 MNSKPIK
-13 KGIVPIV
+13 KPGKAGMAVIC
-20 VLLTIGFVV
+20 VLLALALIV
-29 NIACGIFYSAITPF
+29 NVACGIFYSAITPF
-43 MTANLN
+43 MTANFN
-49 PLLTGQKQVTTGQNL
+49 PLLTGQKQVTTGQSL

-90 QDNALP
+90 QNNALP

-175 AQYTDELLQNA
+175 AQYTDTLLQNA
-186 KAFSDVAIVTFS
+186 KAFSDVAIVTIS

-245 KVIVLVNSSNAMELG
+245 KVIVLINSSNAMELG

-307 SSPAYW
+307 TAPAYW

-319 YSNLNHHYVEYA
+319 YANLKHHYVEYA

-343 RYVDNTTGLCDEAAY
+343 RYVDNTTGVCDEAAY

-396 NTGAVAGKD
+396 NTGSVAGKD

-422 SHVVLAGFAKTDLL
+422 SHVVLAGFAKTSLL
-436 QPGAS
+436 EPGAS
-441 EKVTITFAPEN
+441 EKVTVTFAPED

-465 LEAGTYQIKLM
+465 LEAGIYQIKLM
-476 NNAHDVI
+476 KNAHEVI

-493 ITYSGDNARST
+493 ITYSGENARNT

-517 QGQIQQY
+517 QGQIKQY

-536 ARTDGKTASAET
+536 TRTDGKTASAET
-548 VAAKENTLV
+548 VAAKENTPV

-565 PITMADHGLTLED
+565 PITIADHGLTLED

-589 NDLLEQLSVDDMTTM
+589 DDLLEQLSVDDMTNM
-604 IANGG
+604 ISNGG

-614 ITSVGKPATND
+614 VASVGKPATND

-644 PSEVIVGSSWNTDLA
+644 PSEVIVGSSWNTDLV

-711 MVQGVDSQGVYTY
+711 MVQGLSSQGVYSY

-745 EQSIREIYLKPFE
+745 EQSIREVYLKPFE

-809 NTNWMDVNLAIRAG
+809 NTSWMDINLALRAG

-830 MGVNLDS
+830 MGVKLDA

-859 SIAIAAAVD
+859 SIAVAAAVD

-906 KAGICVGIAAVVAL
+906 KAGICVGIVAVVAL
-920 VFFRSGSAPAAAA
+920 VFWAMFFRSGSAPAAAA

-939 ASETAESTAAPAE
+939 ASETAESTAAS
-952 EEVKDGVFMEL
+952 EEVKDGLFMEL

-987 YDYNAENAGVESEK
+987 YDYNAENAGVEGEK

-1023 AATAA
+1023 AAAAA
-1028 NADGTISYTL
+1028 NPDGTISYTL
-1038 EITEGNT
+1038 EFTESNT

-1059 ASAAPAEP
+1059 ASAAPAMD
-1067 VVEGLFMELSQTD
+1067 GLFMELSQKD
-1080 AGGWLGCH
+1080 AGGWMGCH
-1088 VYLMQ
+1088 VYLMD

-1100 YDYTADNT
+1100 YDYNAENA
-1108 GIEGEKGTYA
+1108 GVEGEKGTYE

-1129 ADGTEHTA
+1129 EDGTAHTA
-1137 AAAANADGTISY
+1137 AAAANPDGTISY

-1155 PNTSVV
+1155 SNTSVV

-1168 DPNAASAAP
+1168 DPNTASAA
-1177 AEPAM
+1177 PAM

-1192 DADGWLGC
+1192 DAGGWLGC
-1200 HIYLMEDGT
+1200 HVYLMEDGT

-1220 IGIEAAK
+1220 AGIEAAK
-1227 GTYADNGD
+1227 GTYAENAD
-1235 GTLTLTSDSGEEITV
+1235 GTLTLTADSGDEITV
-1250 TVTDNGDGTK
+1250 TVTENSDGTK
-1260 TYSAEVTE
+1260 TYAAELTE
-1268 ANTSIVCNPTGKH
+1268 ANTSIVCNPTGKR

>member
-1 MKERNEKRPACK
+1 MKERNEKRPARK
-13 KGIVPIV
+13 KGIVPIA
-20 VLLTIGFVV
+20 VLLTIGLVI

-43 MTANLN
+43 MTANFN
-49 PLLTGQKQVTTGQNL
+49 PLLTGQKQVTTGQSL

-69 AEQSRAMAQELV
+69 AEQSRVMAQELV

-90 QDNALP
+90 QNNALP
-96 LAEGTAVN
+96 LADGTAVN

-120 GASDTSSNIDLVT
+120 GASDASSNIDLVT

-148 FYKKSGVSRAAQKG
+148 FYKKSGVSRVAQKG

-175 AQYTDELLQNA
+175 AQYTETLLQNA
-186 KAFSDVAIVTFS
+186 KAFSDVAIVTIS

-233 DLLALIKAQGFG
+233 ELLALIKAQGFG
-245 KVIVLVNSSNAMELG
+245 KVIVLINSSNAMELG
-260 FLEDDAIDA
+260 FLEDDSIDA

-307 SSPAYW
+307 TAPAYW

-319 YSNLNHHYVEYA
+319 YANLKHHYVEYA

-343 RYVDNTTGLCDEAAY
+343 RYVDNTTGICDEAAY

-373 TFEQSIADY
+373 TFEQSITDY

-422 SHVVLAGFAKTDLL
+422 SHVVLAGFAKTGLL
-436 QPGAS
+436 EPGAS
-441 EKVTITFAPEN
+441 EKVTVTFAPED

-465 LEAGTYQIKLM
+465 LDAGTYQIKLM
-476 NNAHDVI
+476 NNAHEVI

-517 QGQIQQY
+517 QGQIKQY

-548 VAAKENTLV
+548 IAAKENAPV

-565 PITMADHGLTLED
+565 PITVADHGLTLED
-578 MTGLDY
+578 MAGLDY
-584 DDPKW
+584 NDPKW
-589 NDLLEQLSVDDMTTM
+589 DDLLEQLSVDDMTNM
-604 IANGG
+604 ISNGG

-614 ITSVGKPATND
+614 VASVGKPATND

-668 EAAANHV
+668 EAATNHV

-711 MVQGVDSQGVYTY
+711 MVQGLSSQGVYSY

-745 EQSIREIYLKPFE
+745 EQSMREVYLKPFE
-758 LSVKEGGTTA
+758 LSVKEGNTTA

-798 HGMVVTDSAMG
+798 QGMVVTDSAMG
-809 NTNWMDVNLAIRAG
+809 NTSWMDINLALRAG

-830 MGVNLDS
+830 MGVKLDS

-859 SIAIAAAVD
+859 SIAVAAAVD

-906 KAGICVGIAAVVAL
+906 KAGICVGIVAVVAL
-920 VFFRSGSAPAAAA
+920 VFWAMFFRSGSAPAAAA

-939 ASETAESTAAPAE
+939 ASETAESTAASE
-952 EEVKDGVFMEL
+952 EAKDGLFMEL

-987 YDYNAENAGVESEK
+987 YDYNAENAGVEGEK
-1001 GTYEIGADGTLTL
+1001 GTYEIGEDGTLTL

-1023 AATAA
+1023 AAAAA
-1028 NADGTISYTL
+1028 NPDGTISYTL
-1038 EITEGNT
+1038 EFTESNT
-1045 SVVCNPTGTLDPNA
+1045 SVVCNPTGTLDPNT
-1059 ASAAPAEP
+1059 ASAAPAM
-1067 VVEGLFMELSQTD
+1067 EGLLVELSQTD

-1088 VYLMQ
+1088 VYLME

-1100 YDYTADNT
+1100 YDYNAENA
-1108 GIEGEKGTYA
+1108 GVEGEKGTYE
-1118 IGADGTLTLTA
+1118 IGEDGTLTLTA
-1129 ADGTEHTA
+1129 ADGTVHTA

-1155 PNTSVV
+1155 SNTSVV

-1168 DPNAASAAP
+1168 DPSAASAA
-1177 AEPAM
+1177 PAM

-1192 DADGWLGC
+1192 DAGGWLGC

-1220 IGIEAAK
+1220 TGIEAAK
-1227 GTYADNGD
+1227 GTYVDNGD
-1235 GTLTLTSDSGEEITV
+1235 GTLTLTADSGDEITV
-1250 TVTDNGDGTK
+1250 TVTENSDGTK
-1260 TYSAEVTE
+1260 TYAAELTE
-1268 ANTSIVCNPTGKH
+1268 ANTSIVCNPTGKR

>member
-1 MKERNEKRPACK
+1 MKERNEKRPPRK
-13 KGIVPIV
+13 KGIVPIA
-20 VLLTIGFVV
+20 VLLTIGLVV

-43 MTANLN
+43 MTANFN
-49 PLLTGQKQVTTGQNL
+49 PLLTGQKQVTTGQSL

-175 AQYTDELLQNA
+175 AQYTDTLLQNA
-186 KAFSDVAIVTFS
+186 KAFSDVAIVTIS

-233 DLLALIKAQGFG
+233 DLLALIKAQGFS
-245 KVIVLVNSSNAMELG
+245 KVIVLINSSNAMELG
-260 FLEDDAIDA
+260 FLEDDSIDA

-307 SSPAYW
+307 TAPAYW

-319 YSNLNHHYVEYA
+319 YANLKHHYVEYA

-343 RYVDNTTGLCDEAAY
+343 RYVDNSTGVCDEAAY

-422 SHVVLAGFAKTDLL
+422 SHVVLAGFAKTSLL

-441 EKVTITFAPEN
+441 EKVTITFAPED

-493 ITYSGDNARST
+493 ITYSGENARST

-517 QGQIQQY
+517 QGQIKQY

-536 ARTDGKTASAET
+536 TRTDGKTASAET
-548 VAAKENTLV
+548 VAAKENTPV

-565 PITMADHGLTLED
+565 PITIADHGLTLED

-589 NDLLEQLSVDDMTTM
+589 DDLLEQLSVDDMTNM
-604 IANGG
+604 ISNGG

-614 ITSVGKPATND
+614 VASVGKPATND

-632 NSLVSSLKGVSF
+632 NSLVSNLKGVSF

-809 NTNWMDVNLAIRAG
+809 NTSWMDINLAIRAG

-830 MGVNLDS
+830 MGVKLDS

-885 IAIVLLILKRIPAG
+885 IAIVLLLLKRIPAG

-906 KAGICVGIAAVVAL
+906 KAGICVGIAVVVAL
-920 VFFRSGSAPAAAA
+920 VFWAMFFRSSSVSVATA

-939 ASETAESTAAPAE
+939 ASETAESTAASE
-952 EEVKDGVFMEL
+952 EA
-963 SQTDAGGWLGCH
+963 TD
-975 VYLMQDGSYSVT
+975 
-987 YDYNAENAGVESEK
+987 
-1001 GTYEIGADGTLTL
+1001 
-1014 TAEDGTVHT
+1014 
-1023 AATAA
+1023 
-1028 NADGTISYTL
+1028 
-1038 EITEGNT
+1038 
-1045 SVVCNPTGTLDPNA
+1045 
-1059 ASAAPAEP
+1059 
-1067 VVEGLFMELSQTD
+1067 GLFMELSQTD

-1093 DGSYSVT
+1093 DGSYTITYDYNAENAGVEGEKGTYEIGADGTLTLTAEDGTVHTAAAAANADGTISYTLEFTEANTSVVCNPTGTLDPSAASAAPAMEGLFMELSQKDAGGWLGCHVYLMEDGSYTVT

-1108 GIEGEKGTYA
+1108 GIEGEKGTYE

-1129 ADGTEHTA
+1129 EDGTVHTA
-1137 AAAANADGTISY
+1137 AAVANADGTISY
-1149 TLEITE
+1149 TLEFTE
-1155 PNTSVV
+1155 ANTSVV

-1168 DPNAASAAP
+1168 EPNAASTA
-1177 AEPAM
+1177 PAM

-1192 DADGWLGC
+1192 DAGGWLGC

-1220 IGIEAAK
+1220 AGIEAAK
-1227 GTYADNGD
+1227 GTYVDNGD
-1235 GTLTLTSDSGEEITV
+1235 GTLTLTADSGEEITV

-1260 TYSAEVTE
+1260 TYAAEVTE
-1268 ANTSIVCNPTGKH
+1268 ANTSIVCNPTGKR

>member
-1 MKERNEKRPACK
+1 MNSKPIK
-13 KGIVPIV
+13 KPGKAGMAVIC
-20 VLLTIGFVV
+20 VLLALALIV
-29 NIACGIFYSAITPF
+29 NVACGIFYSAITPF

-49 PLLTGQKQVTTGQNL
+49 PLLTGQKQVTTGQSL

-81 QEGAVLLKD
+81 QEGVVLLKN
-90 QDNALP
+90 QNNALP

-104 LFGYGS
+104 LFGYSS

-175 AQYTDELLQNA
+175 AQYTETLLQNA
-186 KAFSDVAIVTFS
+186 KAFSDVAIVTIS

-222 RHYLELTQDEE
+222 RHYLELTQDEQ

-245 KVIVLVNSSNAMELG
+245 KVIVLINSSNAMELG

-307 SSPAYW
+307 TAPAYW

-319 YSNLNHHYVEYA
+319 YSNLKHHYVEYA

-343 RYVDNTTGLCDEAAY
+343 RYVDNTTGVCDEAAY

-382 KTTDSAIE
+382 KTSDSAIE

-422 SHVVLAGFAKTDLL
+422 SHVVLAGFAKTSLL
-436 QPGAS
+436 EPGAS
-441 EKVTITFAPEN
+441 EKVTVTFAPED

-476 NNAHDVI
+476 KNAHEVI

-493 ITYSGDNARST
+493 ITYSGENARST

-517 QGQIQQY
+517 QGQIKQY

-536 ARTDGKTASAET
+536 TRTDGKTASAET
-548 VAAKENTLV
+548 VAAKENAPV

-565 PITMADHGLTLED
+565 PITVADHGLTLED

-589 NDLLEQLSVDDMTTM
+589 DDLLEQLSVDDMTNM
-604 IANGG
+604 ISNGG

-614 ITSVGKPATND
+614 VASVGKPATND

-711 MVQGVDSQGVYTY
+711 MVQGLSGQGVYSY

-745 EQSIREIYLKPFE
+745 EQSMREVYLKPFE

-809 NTNWMDVNLAIRAG
+809 NTGWMDVNLAIRAG

-830 MGVNLDS
+830 MGVKLDA

-859 SIAIAAAVD
+859 SIAVAAAVD

-906 KAGICVGIAAVVAL
+906 KAGICVGIVAVVAL
-920 VFFRSGSAPAAAA
+920 VFWAMFFRSGSAPAAAA

-939 ASETAESTAAPAE
+939 ASETAESTAVSE
-952 EEVKDGVFMEL
+952 EAKDGLFMEL

-975 VYLMQDGSYSVT
+975 VYLMEDGSYSVT
-987 YDYNAENAGVESEK
+987 YDYNAENAGVEGEK

-1023 AATAA
+1023 AAAVA

-1038 EITEGNT
+1038 EFTESNT
-1045 SVVCNPTGTLDPNA
+1045 SVVCNPTGSFDPNA
-1059 ASAAPAEP
+1059 ASAAPAM
-1067 VVEGLFMELSQTD
+1067 EGLFMELSQTD

-1088 VYLMQ
+1088 VYLME

-1100 YDYTADNT
+1100 YDYNAENA
-1108 GIEGEKGTYA
+1108 GVEGEKGTYE

-1129 ADGTEHTA
+1129 EDGTVHTA
-1137 AAAANADGTISY
+1137 AAAANPDGTISY
-1149 TLEITE
+1149 TVELTE
-1155 PNTSVV
+1155 ANTSIV
-1161 CNPTGTL
+1161 CNPTGSF
-1168 DPNAASAAP
+1168 DPSAAASA
-1177 AEPAM
+1177 PAM
-1182 EGLLVELSQK
+1182 EGLLVELSQS
-1192 DADGWLGC
+1192 DAGGWLGC
-1200 HIYLMEDGT
+1200 HIYLMEDGS

-1220 IGIEAAK
+1220 AGIEAAK
-1227 GTYADNGD
+1227 GTYVDNGD
-1235 GTLTLTSDSGEEITV
+1235 GTLTLTADSGDEITV
-1250 TVTDNGDGTK
+1250 TVTENSDGTK
-1260 TYSAEVTE
+1260 TYAAELTE
-1268 ANTSIVCNPTGKH
+1268 ANTSIVCNPTGKR

>member
-1 MKERNEKRPACK
+1 MKERNEKRPPRK
-13 KGIVPIV
+13 KGIVPIA
-20 VLLTIGFVV
+20 VLLTIGLVV

-43 MTANLN
+43 MTANFN
-49 PLLTGQKQVTTGQNL
+49 PLLTGQKQVTTGQSL

-90 QDNALP
+90 QNNALP

-175 AQYTDELLQNA
+175 AQYTDTLLQNA
-186 KAFSDVAIVTFS
+186 KAFSDVAIVTIS

-260 FLEDDAIDA
+260 FLEDDSIDA

-307 SSPAYW
+307 TAPAYW

-319 YSNLNHHYVEYA
+319 YSNLKHHYVEYA

-343 RYVDNTTGLCDEAAY
+343 RYVDNTTGVCDEAAY

-422 SHVVLAGFAKTDLL
+422 SHVVLAGFAKTSLL

-441 EKVTITFAPEN
+441 EKVTITFAPED

-476 NNAHDVI
+476 RNAHDVI

-504 DLVAATNE
+504 DLVVATNE

-517 QGQIQQY
+517 QGQIKQY

-548 VAAKENTLV
+548 VAAKENAPV

-565 PITMADHGLTLED
+565 PITFADHGLTLED

-589 NDLLEQLSVDDMTTM
+589 NDLLEQLSVDDMTNM
-604 IANGG
+604 ISNGG

-614 ITSVGKPATND
+614 VASVGKPATND

-758 LSVKEGGTTA
+758 LSVKESGTTA

-809 NTNWMDVNLAIRAG
+809 NTSWMDINLALRAG

-830 MGVNLDS
+830 MGVKLDS

-885 IAIVLLILKRIPAG
+885 IAIALLILKRIPAG
-899 KKLGKGA
+899 KKLGKGP
-906 KAGICVGIAAVVAL
+906 KAGICVGIVAVVAL
-920 VFFRSGSAPAAAA
+920 VFWAMFFRSSVTTAAA

-939 ASETAESTAAPAE
+939 SSETAESTAASE
-952 EEVKDGVFMEL
+952 EATDGLFMEL

-987 YDYNAENAGVESEK
+987 YDYNAENAGVEGEK

-1023 AATAA
+1023 AAAAA

-1038 EITEGNT
+1038 EFTESNT

-1059 ASAAPAEP
+1059 ASAAPAM
-1067 VVEGLFMELSQTD
+1067 EGLFMELSQKD

-1100 YDYTADNT
+1100 YDYNAENA
-1108 GIEGEKGTYA
+1108 GVEGEKGTYE

-1129 ADGTEHTA
+1129 EDGTVHTA

-1149 TLEITE
+1149 TLEFTE
-1155 PNTSVV
+1155 SNTSVV

-1168 DPNAASAAP
+1168 DPSAASAA
-1177 AEPAM
+1177 PAM

-1192 DADGWLGC
+1192 DAGGWLGC

-1220 IGIEAAK
+1220 AGIEAAK
-1227 GTYADNGD
+1227 GTYVDNGD
-1235 GTLTLTSDSGEEITV
+1235 GTLTLTADSGDEITV
-1250 TVTDNGDGTK
+1250 TITDNGDGTK
-1260 TYSAEVTE
+1260 TYAAEVTE
-1268 ANTSIVCNPTGKH
+1268 VNTSIVCNPTGKR

>member
-1 MKERNEKRPACK
+1 MKERNEKRPPRK
-13 KGIVPIV
+13 KGIVPIA
-20 VLLTIGFVV
+20 VLLTIGLVV

-43 MTANLN
+43 MTANFN
-49 PLLTGQKQVTTGQNL
+49 PLLTGQKQVTTGQSL

-90 QDNALP
+90 QNNALP

-175 AQYTDELLQNA
+175 AQYTDTLLQNA
-186 KAFSDVAIVTFS
+186 KAFSDVAIVTIS

-307 SSPAYW
+307 TASAYW
-313 NAGDFT
+313 NAGNFT
-319 YSNLNHHYVEYA
+319 YANLKHHYVEYA

-422 SHVVLAGFAKTDLL
+422 SHVVLAGFAKTSLL

-441 EKVTITFAPEN
+441 EKVTVTFAPED

-476 NNAHDVI
+476 RNAHEVI

-493 ITYSGDNARST
+493 ITYSGNNARST

-517 QGQIQQY
+517 QGQIQKY

-529 WEGTLPT
+529 WEGALPT
-536 ARTDGKTASAET
+536 TRTDGKTASAET
-548 VAAKENTLV
+548 VAAKENTPV

-565 PITMADHGLTLED
+565 PITIADHGLTLED

-589 NDLLEQLSVDDMTTM
+589 NDLLEQLSVEDMTNM
-604 IANGG
+604 ISNGG

-614 ITSVGKPATND
+614 VASVGKPATND

-809 NTNWMDVNLAIRAG
+809 NTSWMDINLALRAG

-830 MGVNLDS
+830 MGVKLDS

-885 IAIVLLILKRIPAG
+885 IAIVLLLLKRIPAG

-906 KAGICVGIAAVVAL
+906 KAGICVGIVAVVAL
-920 VFFRSGSAPAAAA
+920 VFWAMFFRSGIAPATAA

-939 ASETAESTAAPAE
+939 ASETAESTAASE
-952 EEVKDGVFMEL
+952 EAKDGVFMEL

-987 YDYNAENAGVESEK
+987 YDYNAENAGVEGEK

-1023 AATAA
+1023 AAAAA

-1038 EITEGNT
+1038 EFTEANT
-1045 SVVCNPTGTLDPNA
+1045 SVVCNPTGTLAPNA
-1059 ASAAPAEP
+1059 ASAAPAM
-1067 VVEGLFMELSQTD
+1067 EGLLVELSQKD

-1100 YDYTADNT
+1100 YDYNAENA
-1108 GIEGEKGTYA
+1108 GVEGEKGTYE
-1118 IGADGTLTLTA
+1118 IDADGTLTLTA
-1129 ADGTEHTA
+1129 ADGTVHTA

-1149 TLEITE
+1149 TLEFTE
-1155 PNTSVV
+1155 SNTSVV

-1177 AEPAM
+1177 AM

-1192 DADGWLGC
+1192 DAGGWLGC
-1200 HIYLMEDGT
+1200 HVYLMEDGT

-1220 IGIEAAK
+1220 AGIEAAK
-1227 GTYADNGD
+1227 GTYVDNGD
-1235 GTLTLTSDSGEEITV
+1235 GTLTLTADSGDEITV

-1260 TYSAEVTE
+1260 TYAAEVTE
-1268 ANTSIVCNPTGKH
+1268 ANTSIVCNPTGKR

>member
-1 MKERNEKRPACK
+1 MKERNEKRPPRK
-13 KGIVPIV
+13 KGIVPIA
-20 VLLTIGFVV
+20 VLLTIGLVV

-43 MTANLN
+43 MTANFN
-49 PLLTGQKQVTTGQNL
+49 PLLTGQKQVTTGQSL

-96 LAEGTAVN
+96 LAESTAVN

-175 AQYTDELLQNA
+175 AQYTDTLLQNA
-186 KAFSDVAIVTFS
+186 KAFSDVAIVTIS

-206 LPQDMYAAGY
+206 LPQNMYAAGY

-233 DLLALIKAQGFG
+233 NLLALIKAQGFG

-260 FLEDDAIDA
+260 FLEDDSIDA

-307 SSPAYW
+307 TAPAYW

-319 YSNLNHHYVEYA
+319 YANLKHHYVEYA

-396 NTGAVAGKD
+396 NTGAMAGKD

-422 SHVVLAGFAKTDLL
+422 SHVVLAGFAKTSLL

-441 EKVTITFAPEN
+441 EKVTVTFAPED

-517 QGQIQQY
+517 QGQIKQY

-529 WEGTLPT
+529 WDGTLPT
-536 ARTDGKTASAET
+536 TRTDGKTASAET
-548 VAAKENTLV
+548 VAAKENTPV

-565 PITMADHGLTLED
+565 PITIADHGLTLED

-589 NDLLEQLSVDDMTTM
+589 NDLLEQLSVDDMTNM
-604 IANGG
+604 ISNGG

-614 ITSVGKPATND
+614 VASVGKPATND

-809 NTNWMDVNLAIRAG
+809 NTSWMDINLALRAG

-830 MGVNLDS
+830 MGVKLDS

-920 VFFRSGSAPAAAA
+920 VFWAMFFRSSSVSVATA

-939 ASETAESTAAPAE
+939 ASETAESTAASE
-952 EEVKDGVFMEL
+952 EA
-963 SQTDAGGWLGCH
+963 TD
-975 VYLMQDGSYSVT
+975 
-987 YDYNAENAGVESEK
+987 
-1001 GTYEIGADGTLTL
+1001 
-1014 TAEDGTVHT
+1014 
-1023 AATAA
+1023 
-1028 NADGTISYTL
+1028 
-1038 EITEGNT
+1038 
-1045 SVVCNPTGTLDPNA
+1045 
-1059 ASAAPAEP
+1059 
-1067 VVEGLFMELSQTD
+1067 GLFMELSQTD

-1093 DGSYSVT
+1093 DGSYTVT
-1100 YDYTADNT
+1100 YDYNAENA
-1108 GIEGEKGTYA
+1108 GVEGEKGTYE

-1129 ADGTEHTA
+1129 ADGTVQTAAAAANVDGTISYTLEFTEANTSVVCNPTGTFDPSAVSAAPAMDGLFMELSQTDAGGWLGCHVYLMQDSSYTVAYDYNAENAGVEGEKGTYEIGADGTLTLTAADGTVHTA
-1137 AAAANADGTISY
+1137 AATANADGTISY

-1155 PNTSVV
+1155 SNTSVV

-1168 DPNAASAAP
+1168 DPSAASAA
-1177 AEPAM
+1177 PAM

-1192 DADGWLGC
+1192 DAGGWLGC

-1220 IGIEAAK
+1220 AGIEAAK
-1227 GTYADNGD
+1227 GTYVDNGD
-1235 GTLTLTSDSGEEITV
+1235 GTLTLTADSGDEITV

-1260 TYSAEVTE
+1260 TYAAEVTE
-1268 ANTSIVCNPTGKH
+1268 VNTSIVCNPTGKR

>member
-1 MKERNEKRPACK
+1 MKERNEKRPPRK
-13 KGIVPIV
+13 KGIVPIA
-20 VLLTIGFVV
+20 VLLTIGLVV

-43 MTANLN
+43 MTANFN
-49 PLLTGQKQVTTGQNL
+49 PLLTGQKQVTTGQSL

-81 QEGAVLLKD
+81 QEGAVLLKN

-175 AQYTDELLQNA
+175 AQYTDTLLQNA
-186 KAFSDVAIVTFS
+186 KAFSDVAIVTIS

-233 DLLALIKAQGFG
+233 DLLALIKAQGFS

-260 FLEDDAIDA
+260 FLEDDSIDA

-307 SSPAYW
+307 TAPAYW

-319 YSNLNHHYVEYA
+319 YANLKHHYVEYA

-343 RYVDNTTGLCDEAAY
+343 RYVDNTTGVCDEAAY

-422 SHVVLAGFAKTDLL
+422 SHVVLAGFAKTGLL

-441 EKVTITFAPEN
+441 EKVTVTFAPED

-493 ITYSGDNARST
+493 ITYSGENARST

-517 QGQIQQY
+517 QGQIKQY

-536 ARTDGKTASAET
+536 TRTDGKTASAET
-548 VAAKENTLV
+548 VAAKENTPV

-565 PITMADHGLTLED
+565 PITIADHGLTLED

-589 NDLLEQLSVDDMTTM
+589 NDLLEQLSVDDMTNM
-604 IANGG
+604 ISNGG

-614 ITSVGKPATND
+614 VASVGKPATND

-711 MVQGVDSQGVYTY
+711 MVQGVGSQGVYTY

-809 NTNWMDVNLAIRAG
+809 NTSWMDINLALRAG

-830 MGVNLDS
+830 MGVKLDS
-837 SSNTAQQAMRRACHN
+837 SSNTAQQAMRHACHN

-885 IAIVLLILKRIPAG
+885 IAIVLLILRRIPAG

-920 VFFRSGSAPAAAA
+920 VFWAMFFRSGSAPAAAA

-939 ASETAESTAAPAE
+939 ASETAESTAASE
-952 EEVKDGVFMEL
+952 EATDGLFMEL

-987 YDYNAENAGVESEK
+987 YDYNAENAGVEGEK

-1023 AATAA
+1023 AAAAA

-1038 EITEGNT
+1038 EFTEANT
-1045 SVVCNPTGTLDPNA
+1045 SVVCNPTGTFDPSA
-1059 ASAAPAEP
+1059 VSAAPAMD
-1067 VVEGLFMELSQTD
+1067 GLFMELSQKD

-1093 DGSYSVT
+1093 DGSYTVT

-1108 GIEGEKGTYA
+1108 GIEGEKGTYE

-1129 ADGTEHTA
+1129 EDGTVHTA

-1155 PNTSVV
+1155 ANTSVV

-1168 DPNAASAAP
+1168 DPSAASAA
-1177 AEPAM
+1177 PAM

-1192 DADGWLGC
+1192 DAGCWLGC

-1220 IGIEAAK
+1220 AGIEAAK
-1227 GTYADNGD
+1227 GTYVDNGD
-1235 GTLTLTSDSGEEITV
+1235 GTLTLTADSGEEITV
-1250 TVTDNGDGTK
+1250 SVTDNGDGTK
-1260 TYSAEVTE
+1260 IYAAEVTE
-1268 ANTSIVCNPTGKH
+1268 ANTSIVCNPTGKR

>member
-1 MKERNEKRPACK
+1 MKERNKERRTRK
-13 KGIVPIV
+13 KGIVPIA
-20 VLLTIGFVV
+20 VLLTIGLVV
-29 NIACGIFYSAITPF
+29 NIACGMFYSAITPF

-49 PLLTGQKQVTTGQNL
+49 PLLTGQKQVTTGQSL

-90 QDNALP
+90 QNNALP

-133 GLTNAGFTVNQELVD
+133 GLTNAGFSVNQELVD

-175 AQYTDELLQNA
+175 EKYTDTLLQNA
-186 KAFSDVAIVTFS
+186 KAFSDVAIVTIS

-222 RHYLELTQDEE
+222 KHYLELTQDEE
-233 DLLALIKAQGFG
+233 DLLALVKAQGFD
-245 KVIVLVNSSNAMELG
+245 KVIVLINSSNAMELG

-307 SSPAYW
+307 SAPAYW

-319 YSNLNHHYVEYA
+319 YANLKHHYVEYA

-343 RYVDNTTGLCDEAAY
+343 RYVDNTTGVCDEAAY

-422 SHVVLAGFAKTDLL
+422 SHVVLAGFAKTGLL

-441 EKVTITFAPEN
+441 EKVTITFAPED

-517 QGQIQQY
+517 QGQIKQY

-536 ARTDGKTASAET
+536 TRTDGKAASPET
-548 VAAKENTLV
+548 VAAKENTPV

-565 PITMADHGLTLED
+565 PITIADHGLTLED

-589 NDLLEQLSVDDMTTM
+589 NDLLEQLSVDDMTNM
-604 IANGG
+604 ISNGG

-614 ITSVGKPATND
+614 VASVGKPATND

-632 NSLVSSLKGVSF
+632 NSLVSNLKGVSF

-700 DGLLSGKMGAA
+700 DGLLSSKMGAA

-809 NTNWMDVNLAIRAG
+809 NTGWMDVNLAIRAG

-830 MGVNLDS
+830 MGVKLDS

-885 IAIVLLILKRIPAG
+885 IAIVLLILKHIPAG

-906 KAGICVGIAAVVAL
+906 KAGICVGIVAVVAL
-920 VFFRSGSAPAAAA
+920 VFWAMFFRSSSSAPTAAA

-939 ASETAESTAAPAE
+939 ASETAESTAASE
-952 EEVKDGVFMEL
+952 EAKDGVFMEL
-963 SQTDAGGWLGCH
+963 SQKDAGGWLGCH
-975 VYLMQDGSYSVT
+975 VYLMEDGTYSVTYDYNAENTGVEGEKGTYQIGADGTLILTAEDGTVHTATAAANADGTITSTVEITESNTSVVCNPTGTFDPSAASAAPAMEGLLVELSQKDAGGWLGCHGYLMEDGSYTVT
-987 YDYNAENAGVESEK
+987 YDYNAENAGVEGEK
-1001 GTYEIGADGTLTL
+1001 GTYE
-1014 TAEDGTVHT
+1014 
-1023 AATAA
+1023 
-1028 NADGTISYTL
+1028 
-1038 EITEGNT
+1038 
-1045 SVVCNPTGTLDPNA
+1045 
-1059 ASAAPAEP
+1059 
-1067 VVEGLFMELSQTD
+1067 
-1080 AGGWLGCH
+1080 
-1088 VYLMQ
+1088 
-1093 DGSYSVT
+1093 
-1100 YDYTADNT
+1100 
-1108 GIEGEKGTYA
+1108 

-1137 AAAANADGTISY
+1137 TAAANPDGTITY
-1149 TLEITE
+1149 TVELTE
-1155 PNTSVV
+1155 ANTSVV
-1161 CNPTGTL
+1161 CNPTGTF
-1168 DPNAASAAP
+1168 DPSAAS

-1192 DADGWLGC
+1192 DAGGWLGC
-1200 HIYLMEDGT
+1200 HIYLMEDGS
-1209 FSVAYDYTADN
+1209 FSVTYDYTADN
-1220 IGIEAAK
+1220 TGIEAAK

-1235 GTLTLTSDSGEEITV
+1235 GTLTLTADSGDAITV

-1260 TYSAEVTE
+1260 TYAAEVTE

>member
-1 MKERNEKRPACK
+1 MKERNEKRPARK
-13 KGIVPIV
+13 KGIVPIA
-20 VLLTIGFVV
+20 VLLTIGLVV

-49 PLLTGQKQVTTGQNL
+49 PLLTGQKQVTTGQSL

-69 AEQSRAMAQELV
+69 ADQSRAMAQELV

-90 QDNALP
+90 QNNALP

-175 AQYTDELLQNA
+175 AQYTDTLLQNA

-245 KVIVLVNSSNAMELG
+245 KVIVLINSSNAMELG
-260 FLEDDAIDA
+260 FLEDDSIDA

-307 SSPAYW
+307 TAPAYW

-343 RYVDNTTGLCDEAAY
+343 RYVDNTTGVCDEAAY

-382 KTTDSAIE
+382 KTSDSAIE

-412 APYTIGGIEK
+412 APYTVGGIEK
-422 SHVVLAGFAKTDLL
+422 SHVVLAGFAKTGLL

-441 EKVTITFAPEN
+441 EKVTITFAPED

-476 NNAHDVI
+476 NNAHEVI

-517 QGQIQQY
+517 QGQIQKY

-536 ARTDGKTASAET
+536 TRTDGKTASAET
-548 VAAKENTLV
+548 VAAKENAPV

-565 PITMADHGLTLED
+565 PITIADHGLTLED

-589 NDLLEQLSVDDMTTM
+589 DDLLEQLSVDDMTNM
-604 IANGG
+604 ISNGG

-614 ITSVGKPATND
+614 VASVGKPATND

-632 NSLVSSLKGVSF
+632 NSLVSNLKGVSF

-809 NTNWMDVNLAIRAG
+809 NTSWMDINLALRAG

-830 MGVNLDS
+830 MGVKLDS

-885 IAIVLLILKRIPAG
+885 IAIVLLLLKRIPAG

-920 VFFRSGSAPAAAA
+920 VFWAMFFRSGSAPAAAA

-939 ASETAESTAAPAE
+939 VSETAESTAASAE
-952 EEVKDGVFMEL
+952 PEEAKDGLFMEL

-987 YDYNAENAGVESEK
+987 YDYNAENAGVEGEK

-1023 AATAA
+1023 AA
-1028 NADGTISYTL
+1028 
-1038 EITEGNT
+1038 
-1045 SVVCNPTGTLDPNA
+1045 
-1059 ASAAPAEP
+1059 
-1067 VVEGLFMELSQTD
+1067 
-1080 AGGWLGCH
+1080 
-1088 VYLMQ
+1088 
-1093 DGSYSVT
+1093 
-1100 YDYTADNT
+1100 
-1108 GIEGEKGTYA
+1108 
-1118 IGADGTLTLTA
+1118 
-1129 ADGTEHTA
+1129 
-1137 AAAANADGTISY
+1137 AAANADGTISY

-1155 PNTSVV
+1155 SNTSVV

-1168 DPNAASAAP
+1168 DPSAASAA
-1177 AEPAM
+1177 PAM

-1192 DADGWLGC
+1192 DAGGWLGCHIYLMEDGSYSVTYDYNAENAGVEGEKGTYEIGADGTLTLTAEDGTVHTAAAAANADGTIQYTLEITEANTSVVCNPTGTLDPGAASAAPAMEGLLVELSQTDAGGWLGC

-1220 IGIEAAK
+1220 AGIEAAK
-1227 GTYADNGD
+1227 GTYVDNGD
-1235 GTLTLTSDSGEEITV
+1235 GTLTLTADSGDAITV
-1250 TVTDNGDGTK
+1250 TVTDNGDGTQ

-1268 ANTSIVCNPTGKH
+1268 INTSIVCNPTGKR